1 MAQVPKFETGGKSP
15 SNIEEY
21 NKKKQELQDLYNK
34 KEQETKTITI
44 NGKKYD
50 IKEAKE
56 KLQNWVSSDDSRS
69 LKNSYRRRGSGVD
82 ASYNRFLDAL
92 NKGDIQEINSTPS
105 GFDIKY
111 NNSEGFNLGDKYSSD
126 YLAKAID
133 NNFLN
138 LTEYSNT
145 LQEPD
150 KIDVSWNPRE
160 LINSVWGGKIN
171 QEVYNRK
178 TTSERIDDVIRALE
192 SNRGRFYEYLSSEDK
207 TPFKGYENLPFKSIQ
222 EYDQFIED
230 LSQGRDGNPNSEFD
244 WEEQKNNQR
253 FGDYIWKYIFGS
265 SDRGT
270 STTQESSKSPDEIK
284 KEEDEIRK
292 VNNLPENAP
301 LKYNFNGKNI
311 VVTKEGLRE
320 IDPSGNLIGLRGH
333 FPFESNPATYM
344 LKSGWY
350 DTDYIPYEKIKD
362 YVGSNV
368 KYLNDIYNPEV
379 YSWRKNAENIK
390 YKKDWDKEQSYNAYY
405 KLAKLLNLPEGE
417 EYGIDYFNPYIGDNQ
432 AVEDYEFIGIN
443 NPQNVESYLSS
454 GRPYKSTGIYA
465 INKKTGDII
474 PGEFKYN
481 QGYLQFS
488 PTSNYPGISSINL
501 NKLNVNPVEG
511 RDLTLGSKFL
521 ADLYSKYGLYDNEIK
536 PFLGL
541 KYAPMSNYAG
551 TGYIPSGVGMYQE
564 GGILRNSISS
574 DLQDKQSASMS
585 DVFSGESLS
594 AADKADLTALAL
606 DVAGLAST
614 AAFGVG
620 NAVGAATGL
629 GSTISTAIAD
639 YKRDD
644 DWSWSD
650 TGNLILNLGMDAAT
664 LIPGLGT
671 VAKGAKVTKAIK
683 TAAPILRKAF
693 TALGLGTSLTALGK
707 VMSGEELTINDW
719 RLLANGLNAVTGI
732 GRNVAGKKLYTQKA
746 GAGELSKPLE
756 VNVNGKTKE
765 ISFKNNEVEGFN
777 KMSTEDK
784 LTTVKTK
791 LKSQYTDLTDE
802 DLSNI
807 KIPKGKWYNPFTRGV
822 GKVKETKVAGR
833 ELTPETL
840 DKIKNNK
847 LSSFQKGLVAEQA
860 YYRRGNI
867 QKQLEDNNIYLG
879 QISGAPTV
887 VYHGPLTE
895 KVPGKL
901 TNVRAPR
908 SEILEEKEKLI
919 HRVVNPTK
927 GANDATLNSTLLE
940 SMQSTPFGTTRSLV
954 EPSGKATRVTKSDI
968 RKADAKKFRESDEGK
983 AIIAANKQKLED
995 VRRRKQLAYLKGQ
1008 ETKRRNELGYKEENK
1023 NLSKIV
1029 TNSGGKINNQ
1039 NNKKISELLRISE
1052 LRRKRDIEEAK
1063 RLNELGY
1070 RKEAEHLSKIVSGIN
1085 KPIDNINKKK
1095 LTNLK
1100 IRNTYARL
1108 RDQYEFGSDKWIE
1121 YQNMI
1126 ALLPRY
1132 KNGGNLDY
1140 YSVRNK
1146 LLKERD
1152 KYELGSKEWIEANK
1166 KVKEFKNGGVI
1177 KYQDGGVTPTNILE
1191 EVVVTRKSPS
1201 RIRRID
1207 SEVLN
1212 NNTFDFNLKP
1222 MNKPSLNTP
1231 ITKSSTGSNIES
1243 QNYLPTKSSLGSIP
1257 LTTISSLAS
1266 AIQKTAANNKI
1277 YKTLKKDLRPSLI
1290 NLPTDLNY
1298 SIQGNEGVRQAYYKQ
1313 AANLEGLTR
1322 TPLTSDAD
1330 RQLAYNL
1337 EVAKNAAEARLQ
1349 GDLANEQAIQQSR
1362 EKAFQ
1367 VNANNLIRREEAAN
1381 RNRLA
1386 TTEYLN
1392 TLANLK
1398 AQKIGQNANIW
1409 DTFLHDVTEQTKQ
1422 YINTNNARKVNEQLL
1437 DSQYKNARLST
1448 EDSITASDL
1457 QRRLDALYQKEE
1469 YKKDPTKLFLDPEY
1483 KNIINAQKELQL
1495 KGLKRSID
1503 LQKLGL
1509 SGQYPKVFRFGGI
1522 IKK

>member
-21 NKKKQELQDLYNK
+21 NKRKQELQDLYNK

-145 LQEPD
+145 LQEPN

-178 TTSERIDDVIRALE
+178 NTSERIDDVIRALE
-192 SNRGRFYEYLSSEDK
+192 NNRGRFYEYLSSEDK

-230 LSQGRDGNPNSEFD
+230 LSQGRNGDPNSEFD

-253 FGDYIWKYIFGS
+253 FGDYIWKYIFGDSNQQNS
-265 SDRGT
+265 STQG
-270 STTQESSKSPDEIK
+270 STKSEEQIK

-292 VNNLPENAP
+292 TNKLPEGAP
-301 LKYNFNGKNI
+301 LSYNFNGKNI

-320 IDPSGNLIGLRGH
+320 IDSSGNLVGLRGY

-405 KLAKLLNLPEGE
+405 KLAKLLNLPEGG

-432 AVEDYEFIGIN
+432 AVEDYEFVGIN

-501 NKLNVNPVEG
+501 NKLNINPVEG

-521 ADLYSKYGLYDNEIK
+521 ANLYSKYFNINSQYLGANEAK
-536 PFLGL
+536 GETT
-541 KYAPMSNYAG
+541 AG
-551 TGYIPSGVGMYQE
+551 GIPIRYQE

-671 VAKGAKVTKAIK
+671 MAKGAKVTKAIK
-683 TAAPILRKAF
+683 TAAPILRKTF

-732 GRNVAGKKLYTQKA
+732 SRNVAGKKLYTQKA

-879 QISGAPTV
+879 QTLGAPTV
-887 VYHGPLTE
+887 VYHGKLTE
-895 KVPGKL
+895 KAPGKINL
-901 TNVRAPR
+901 RAPR
-908 SEILEEKEKLI
+908 SEILEQKEQLI
-919 HRVVNPTK
+919 HNVVNPTK
-927 GANDATLNSTLLE
+927 GPTDAELNSSILE
-940 SMQSTPFGTTRSLV
+940 QMQSTPFGTTRPLT
-954 EPSGKATRVTKSDI
+954 EPSGKASRMTKSDV
-968 RKADAKKFRESDEGK
+968 RKTQAKLWRESEEGK
-983 AIIAANKQKLED
+983 ATLAKNKQKLENEK
-995 VRRRKQLAYLKGQ
+995 RRRQLAYLKGQ

-1023 NLSKIV
+1023 NLSRIV
-1029 TNSGGKINNQ
+1029 TTPNESVSNQ
-1039 NNKKISELLRISE
+1039 NDERILNLLSKAE
-1052 LRRKRDIEEAK
+1052 EDAVLRKRINAQEYQA
-1063 RLNELGY
+1063 
-1070 RKEAEHLSKIVSGIN
+1070 ASKHSS
-1085 KPIDNINKKK
+1085 KKK
-1095 LTNLK
+1095 TVSK
-1100 IRNTYARL
+1100 KKSKDVGDRL
-1108 RDQYEFGSDKWIE
+1108 PKKHKD
-1121 YQNMI
+1121 
-1126 ALLPRY
+1126 
-1132 KNGGNLDY
+1132 GGTLDY
-1140 YSVRNK
+1140 FFIRNK

-1166 KVKEFKNGGVI
+1166 NVKEFKNGGVI

-1322 TPLTSDAD
+1322 TLLTSDAD

-1367 VNANNLIRREEAAN
+1367 VNANNLMRREEAAN

>member
-21 NKKKQELQDLYNK
+21 NKRKQKLQDLYNK

-56 KLQNWVSSDDSRS
+56 KLQNWVSSDDSRN

-92 NKGDIQEINSTPS
+92 SKGDIQEINSTPS

-178 TTSERIDDVIRALE
+178 NTSERIDDVIRALE
-192 SNRGRFYEYLSSEDK
+192 NNRRRFYEYLSSEDK

-230 LSQGRDGNPNSEFD
+230 LSQGRNGDPNSEFD

-253 FGDYIWKYIFGS
+253 FGDYIWKYIFGDSNQQNS
-265 SDRGT
+265 STQG
-270 STTQESSKSPDEIK
+270 STKSEEQIK

-292 VNNLPENAP
+292 TNNLPENAP
-301 LKYNFNGKNI
+301 LSYNFNGKNI

-320 IDPSGNLIGLRGH
+320 KDSSGNLVGLRGY

-481 QGYLQFS
+481 QGYLQFN

-644 DWSWSD
+644 DWSWRD

-732 GRNVAGKKLYTQKA
+732 SRNVAGKKLYTQKA

-765 ISFKNNEVEGFN
+765 VLFKNNEVEGFN

-879 QISGAPTV
+879 QTLGAPTV
-887 VYHGPLTE
+887 VYHGKLTE
-895 KVPGKL
+895 KAPGKINL
-901 TNVRAPR
+901 RAPR
-908 SEILEEKEKLI
+908 SEILEQKEQLI
-919 HRVVNPTK
+919 HNVVNPTK
-927 GANDATLNSTLLE
+927 GPTDAELNSSILE
-940 SMQSTPFGTTRSLV
+940 QMQFTPFGTTRPLT
-954 EPSGKATRVTKSDI
+954 EPSGRASRMTKSDVK
-968 RKADAKKFRESDEGK
+968 KARDKIYIYSNEGK
-983 AIIAANKQKLED
+983 AEIAKNKQKLEEAKK
-995 VRRRKQLAYLKGQ
+995 RRQLAYLKGQ

-1023 NLSKIV
+1023 NLSRIV
-1029 TNSGGKINNQ
+1029 TTPNESVSNQ
-1039 NNKKISELLRISE
+1039 NDERILNLLIKAE
-1052 LRRKRDIEEAK
+1052 EDAALRKRINAQEYQA
-1063 RLNELGY
+1063 
-1070 RKEAEHLSKIVSGIN
+1070 ASKHSS
-1085 KPIDNINKKK
+1085 KKK
-1095 LTNLK
+1095 TVSK
-1100 IRNTYARL
+1100 KKSKDVGDRL
-1108 RDQYEFGSDKWIE
+1108 PKKHKD
-1121 YQNMI
+1121 
-1126 ALLPRY
+1126 
-1132 KNGGNLDY
+1132 GGTLDY
-1140 YSVRNK
+1140 FFIRNK

-1212 NNTFDFNLKP
+1212 NNTFDFNLKS
-1222 MNKPSLNTP
+1222 MNTPSLNTP
-1231 ITKSSTGSNIES
+1231 ITKSSTGSNVES

-1277 YKTLKKDLRPSLI
+1277 YKTLRKNLRPSLI

-1367 VNANNLIRREEAAN
+1367 VNANNLMRREEAAN

-1422 YINTNNARKVNEQLL
+1422 YINTNNARKVNEKLL

>member
-145 LQEPD
+145 LQEPN

-178 TTSERIDDVIRALE
+178 NTSERIDDVIRALE
-192 SNRGRFYEYLSSEDK
+192 NNRGRFYEYLSSEDK

-230 LSQGRDGNPNSEFD
+230 LSQGRNGDPNSEFD

-253 FGDYIWKYIFGS
+253 FGDYIWKYIFGDSNQQNS
-265 SDRGT
+265 STQG
-270 STTQESSKSPDEIK
+270 STKSEEQIK

-292 VNNLPENAP
+292 VNNLPENSP
-301 LKYNFNGKNI
+301 LSYNFNGKNI

-320 IDPSGNLIGLRGH
+320 IDSSGNLVGLRGY

-443 NPQNVESYLSS
+443 NPQNVESYLNT
-454 GRPYKSTGIYA
+454 GRPYKSKSIYA

-501 NKLNVNPVEG
+501 NKLNINPVEG

-521 ADLYSKYGLYDNEIK
+521 ANLYSKYFNINSQYLGANEAK
-536 PFLGL
+536 GETT
-541 KYAPMSNYAG
+541 AG
-551 TGYIPSGVGMYQE
+551 GIPIRYQE

-879 QISGAPTV
+879 QTLGAPTV
-887 VYHGPLTE
+887 VYHGKLTE
-895 KVPGKL
+895 KAPGKINL
-901 TNVRAPR
+901 RAPR
-908 SEILEEKEKLI
+908 SEILEQKEQLI
-919 HRVVNPTK
+919 HNVVNPTK
-927 GANDATLNSTLLE
+927 GPTDAELNSSILE
-940 SMQSTPFGTTRSLV
+940 QMQFTPFGTTRPLT
-954 EPSGKATRVTKSDI
+954 EPSGKASRVTKSDV
-968 RKADAKKFRESDEGK
+968 RKTQAKLWRESEEGK
-983 AIIAANKQKLED
+983 ATLAKNKQKLENEK
-995 VRRRKQLAYLKGQ
+995 RRRQLAYLKGQ

-1023 NLSKIV
+1023 NLSRIV
-1029 TNSGGKINNQ
+1029 TTPNESVSNQ
-1039 NNKKISELLRISE
+1039 NDERILNLLSKAE
-1052 LRRKRDIEEAK
+1052 EDAVLRKRINAQEYQA
-1063 RLNELGY
+1063 
-1070 RKEAEHLSKIVSGIN
+1070 ASKHSS
-1085 KPIDNINKKK
+1085 KKK
-1095 LTNLK
+1095 TVSK
-1100 IRNTYARL
+1100 KKSKDVGDRL
-1108 RDQYEFGSDKWIE
+1108 PKKHKD
-1121 YQNMI
+1121 
-1126 ALLPRY
+1126 
-1132 KNGGNLDY
+1132 GGTLDY
-1140 YSVRNK
+1140 FFIRNK

-1166 KVKEFKNGGVI
+1166 NVKEFKNGGVI

-1222 MNKPSLNTP
+1222 MNTSSLNTP

>member
-56 KLQNWVSSDDSRS
+56 KLQNWVSSDDSRN

-92 NKGDIQEINSTPS
+92 SKGDIQEINSTPS

-145 LQEPD
+145 LQEPN

-178 TTSERIDDVIRALE
+178 NTSERIDDVIRALE
-192 SNRGRFYEYLSSEDK
+192 NNRGRFYEYLSLEDK

-230 LSQGRDGNPNSEFD
+230 LSQGRNGDPNSEFD

-253 FGDYIWKYIFGS
+253 FGDYIWKYIFGDSNQQNS
-265 SDRGT
+265 S
-270 STTQESSKSPDEIK
+270 TQESTKSEEQIK

-292 VNNLPENAP
+292 TNNLPEGAP
-301 LKYNFNGKNI
+301 LSYNFNGKNI

-320 IDPSGNLIGLRGH
+320 IDSSGNLVGLRGY

-443 NPQNVESYLSS
+443 NPQNVESYLNT
-454 GRPYKSTGIYA
+454 GRPYKSKSIYA

-521 ADLYSKYGLYDNEIK
+521 ADLYSKYFNINSQYLGANEAK
-536 PFLGL
+536 GETT
-541 KYAPMSNYAG
+541 AG
-551 TGYIPSGVGMYQE
+551 GIPIRYQE

-671 VAKGAKVTKAIK
+671 MAKGAKVTKAIK

-719 RLLANGLNAVTGI
+719 RLLANGLNAVTGM

-879 QISGAPTV
+879 QTLGAPTV
-887 VYHGPLTE
+887 VYHGKLTE
-895 KVPGKL
+895 KAPGKINL
-901 TNVRAPR
+901 RAPR
-908 SEILEEKEKLI
+908 SEILEQKEQLI
-919 HRVVNPTK
+919 HNVVNPTK
-927 GANDATLNSTLLE
+927 GPTDAELNSSILE
-940 SMQSTPFGTTRSLV
+940 QMQFTPFGTTRPLT
-954 EPSGKATRVTKSDI
+954 EPSGKASRVTKSDV
-968 RKADAKKFRESDEGK
+968 RKTQAKLWRESEEGK
-983 AIIAANKQKLED
+983 ATLAKNKQKLENEK
-995 VRRRKQLAYLKGQ
+995 RRKQLAYLKGQ

-1023 NLSKIV
+1023 NLSRIV
-1029 TNSGGKINNQ
+1029 TTPNESVSNQ
-1039 NNKKISELLRISE
+1039 NDERILNLLIKAE
-1052 LRRKRDIEEAK
+1052 EDAVLRKRINAQEYQA
-1063 RLNELGY
+1063 
-1070 RKEAEHLSKIVSGIN
+1070 ASKHSS
-1085 KPIDNINKKK
+1085 KKK
-1095 LTNLK
+1095 TVSK
-1100 IRNTYARL
+1100 KKSKDVGDRL
-1108 RDQYEFGSDKWIE
+1108 PKKHKD
-1121 YQNMI
+1121 
-1126 ALLPRY
+1126 
-1132 KNGGNLDY
+1132 GGTLDY
-1140 YSVRNK
+1140 FFIRNK

-1166 KVKEFKNGGVI
+1166 NVKEFKNGGVI

-1367 VNANNLIRREEAAN
+1367 VNANNLMRREEAAN

>member
-92 NKGDIQEINSTPS
+92 SKGDIQEINSTPS

-145 LQEPD
+145 LQEPN

-253 FGDYIWKYIFGS
+253 FGNYIWKYIFGS

-320 IDPSGNLIGLRGH
+320 IDPSDNLIGLRGH

-443 NPQNVESYLSS
+443 NPQNVESYLNT
-454 GRPYKSTGIYA
+454 GRPYKSKSIYA

-521 ADLYSKYGLYDNEIK
+521 ADLYSKYFNINSQYLGANEAK
-536 PFLGL
+536 GETT
-541 KYAPMSNYAG
+541 AG
-551 TGYIPSGVGMYQE
+551 GIPIRYQE

-671 VAKGAKVTKAIK
+671 MAKGAKVTKAIK

-879 QISGAPTV
+879 QTLGAPTV
-887 VYHGPLTE
+887 VYHGKLTE
-895 KVPGKL
+895 KAPGKINL
-901 TNVRAPR
+901 RAPR
-908 SEILEEKEKLI
+908 SEILEQKEQLI
-919 HRVVNPTK
+919 HNVVNPTK
-927 GANDATLNSTLLE
+927 GPTDAELNSSILE
-940 SMQSTPFGTTRSLV
+940 QMQFTPFGTTRPLT
-954 EPSGKATRVTKSDI
+954 EPSGKASRVTKSDV
-968 RKADAKKFRESDEGK
+968 RKTQAKLWRESEEGK
-983 AIIAANKQKLED
+983 ATLAKNKQKLENEK
-995 VRRRKQLAYLKGQ
+995 RRRQLAYLKGQ

-1023 NLSKIV
+1023 NLSRIV
-1029 TNSGGKINNQ
+1029 TTPNESVSNQ
-1039 NNKKISELLRISE
+1039 NDERILNLLIKAE
-1052 LRRKRDIEEAK
+1052 EDAVLRKRINAQEYQA
-1063 RLNELGY
+1063 
-1070 RKEAEHLSKIVSGIN
+1070 ASKHSS
-1085 KPIDNINKKK
+1085 KKK
-1095 LTNLK
+1095 TVSK
-1100 IRNTYARL
+1100 KKSKDVGDRL
-1108 RDQYEFGSDKWIE
+1108 PKKHKD
-1121 YQNMI
+1121 
-1126 ALLPRY
+1126 
-1132 KNGGNLDY
+1132 GGTLDY
-1140 YSVRNK
+1140 FFIRNK

-1166 KVKEFKNGGVI
+1166 NVKEFKNEGVI

-1222 MNKPSLNTP
+1222 MNTSSLNTP

>member
-34 KEQETKTITI
+34 KEQETKTIII
-44 NGKKYD
+44 NGRKYD
-50 IKEAKE
+50 IKEAKD
-56 KLQNWVSSDDSRS
+56 KLQNWVSSEDSRS
-69 LKNSYRRRGSGVD
+69 LKNSYKRRGSGVD
-82 ASYNRFLDAL
+82 ASYNRFLNAL
-92 NKGDIQEINSTPS
+92 SEGKIQEINSTPS
-105 GFDIKY
+105 GFDVKY
-111 NNSEGFNLGDKYSSD
+111 TNSEGFNLGDKYSSD

-265 SDRGT
+265 SDQGT

-432 AVEDYEFIGIN
+432 AAEDYEFVGIN
-443 NPQNVESYLSS
+443 NPQNVESYLNT
-454 GRPYKSTGIYA
+454 GRPYKSKSIYA

-521 ADLYSKYGLYDNEIK
+521 ANLYSKYFNINSQYLGANEAK
-536 PFLGL
+536 GETT
-541 KYAPMSNYAG
+541 AG
-551 TGYIPSGVGMYQE
+551 GIPIRYQE

-614 AAFGVG
+614 VAFGVG

-671 VAKGAKVTKAIK
+671 MAKGAKVTKAIK

-707 VMSGEELTINDW
+707 VMSGEDLTINDW

-879 QISGAPTV
+879 QTLGAPTV
-887 VYHGPLTE
+887 VYHGKLTE
-895 KVPGKL
+895 KAPGKINL
-901 TNVRAPR
+901 RAPR
-908 SEILEEKEKLI
+908 SEILEQKEQLI
-919 HRVVNPTK
+919 HNVVNPTK
-927 GANDATLNSTLLE
+927 GPTDAELNSSILE
-940 SMQSTPFGTTRSLV
+940 QMQFTPFGTTRPLT
-954 EPSGKATRVTKSDI
+954 EPSGKASRVTKSDV
-968 RKADAKKFRESDEGK
+968 RKTQAKLWRESEEGK
-983 AIIAANKQKLED
+983 ATLAKNKQKLENEK
-995 VRRRKQLAYLKGQ
+995 RRRQLAYLKGQ

-1023 NLSKIV
+1023 NLSRIV
-1029 TNSGGKINNQ
+1029 TTPNESVSNQ
-1039 NNKKISELLRISE
+1039 NDERILNLLSKAE
-1052 LRRKRDIEEAK
+1052 EDAVLRKRINAQEYQA
-1063 RLNELGY
+1063 
-1070 RKEAEHLSKIVSGIN
+1070 ASKHSS
-1085 KPIDNINKKK
+1085 KKK
-1095 LTNLK
+1095 TVSK
-1100 IRNTYARL
+1100 KKSKDVGDRL
-1108 RDQYEFGSDKWIE
+1108 PKKHKD
-1121 YQNMI
+1121 
-1126 ALLPRY
+1126 
-1132 KNGGNLDY
+1132 GGTLDY
-1140 YSVRNK
+1140 FFIRNK

-1166 KVKEFKNGGVI
+1166 NVKEFKNGGVI

-1212 NNTFDFNLKP
+1212 NNTLDFNLKP
-1222 MNKPSLNTP
+1222 MNTSSLNTP

-1509 SGQYPKVFRFGGI
+1509 SGQYPKIFRFGGI

>member
-56 KLQNWVSSDDSRS
+56 KLQNWVSSDDSRN
-69 LKNSYRRRGSGVD
+69 LKNSYRRRGFGVD

-92 NKGDIQEINSTPS
+92 SKGDIQEINSTPS

-145 LQEPD
+145 LQEPN

-178 TTSERIDDVIRALE
+178 NTSERIDDVIRALE
-192 SNRGRFYEYLSSEDK
+192 NNRGRFYEYLSSEDK

-230 LSQGRDGNPNSEFD
+230 LSQGRNGDPNSEFD

-253 FGDYIWKYIFGS
+253 FGDYIWKYIFGDSNQQNS
-265 SDRGT
+265 STQG
-270 STTQESSKSPDEIK
+270 STKSEEQIK

-292 VNNLPENAP
+292 TNNLPEGAP
-301 LKYNFNGKNI
+301 LSYNFNGKNI

-320 IDPSGNLIGLRGH
+320 KDSSGNLVGLRGY

-521 ADLYSKYGLYDNEIK
+521 ADLYSKYSLYDNEIK

-564 GGILRNSISS
+564 GGVLRNSISS
-574 DLQDKQSASMS
+574 NLQDKQSASMS

-671 VAKGAKVTKAIK
+671 MAKGAKVTKAIK

-765 ISFKNNEVEGFN
+765 VLFKNNEVEGFN

-879 QISGAPTV
+879 QTLGAPTV
-887 VYHGPLTE
+887 VYHGKLTE
-895 KVPGKL
+895 KAPGKINL
-901 TNVRAPR
+901 RAPR
-908 SEILEEKEKLI
+908 SEILEQKEQLI
-919 HRVVNPTK
+919 HNVVNPTK
-927 GANDATLNSTLLE
+927 GPTDAELNSSILE
-940 SMQSTPFGTTRSLV
+940 QMQFTPFGTTHPLT
-954 EPSGKATRVTKSDI
+954 EPSGKASRITKSDV
-968 RKADAKKFRESDEGK
+968 RKTQAKLWRESEEGK
-983 AIIAANKQKLED
+983 AILAKNKQKLENEK
-995 VRRRKQLAYLKGQ
+995 RRRQLAYLKGQ

-1023 NLSKIV
+1023 NLSRIV
-1029 TNSGGKINNQ
+1029 TTPNESVSNQ
-1039 NNKKISELLRISE
+1039 NDERILNLLIKAE
-1052 LRRKRDIEEAK
+1052 EDAVLRKRINAQEYQA
-1063 RLNELGY
+1063 
-1070 RKEAEHLSKIVSGIN
+1070 ASKHSS
-1085 KPIDNINKKK
+1085 KKK
-1095 LTNLK
+1095 TVSK
-1100 IRNTYARL
+1100 KKSKDVGDRL
-1108 RDQYEFGSDKWIE
+1108 PKKHKD
-1121 YQNMI
+1121 
-1126 ALLPRY
+1126 
-1132 KNGGNLDY
+1132 GGTLDY
-1140 YSVRNK
+1140 FFIRNK

-1191 EVVVTRKSPS
+1191 EVIVTGKSPS

-1212 NNTFDFNLKP
+1212 NNTLDFNLKP
-1222 MNKPSLNTP
+1222 MNTSSLNTP

>member
-21 NKKKQELQDLYNK
+21 NKRKQKLQDLYNK

-56 KLQNWVSSDDSRS
+56 KLQNWVSSDDSRN

-92 NKGDIQEINSTPS
+92 SKGDIQEINSTPS

-178 TTSERIDDVIRALE
+178 NTSERIDDVIRALE
-192 SNRGRFYEYLSSEDK
+192 NNRRRFYEYLSSEDK

-230 LSQGRDGNPNSEFD
+230 LSQGRNGDPNSEFD

-253 FGDYIWKYIFGS
+253 FGDYIWKYIFGDSNQQNS
-265 SDRGT
+265 STQG
-270 STTQESSKSPDEIK
+270 STKSEEQIK

-292 VNNLPENAP
+292 TNNLPENAP
-301 LKYNFNGKNI
+301 LSYNFNGKNI

-320 IDPSGNLIGLRGH
+320 KDSSGNLVGLRGY

-368 KYLNDIYNPEV
+368 KYLNDVYNPEV

-443 NPQNVESYLSS
+443 NPQNVESYLNT
-454 GRPYKSTGIYA
+454 GRPYKSKSIYA

-671 VAKGAKVTKAIK
+671 IAKGAKVTKAIK

-732 GRNVAGKKLYTQKA
+732 SRNIAGKKLYTQKA

-765 ISFKNNEVEGFN
+765 VLFKNNEVEGFN

-879 QISGAPTV
+879 QISGTPTV
-887 VYHGPLTE
+887 VYHGKLTE
-895 KVPGKL
+895 KAPGKINL
-901 TNVRAPR
+901 RAPR
-908 SEILEEKEKLI
+908 SEILEQKEQLI
-919 HRVVNPTK
+919 HNVVNPTK
-927 GANDATLNSTLLE
+927 GPTDAELNSSILE
-940 SMQSTPFGTTRSLV
+940 QMQFTPFGTTRRLA
-954 EPSGKATRVTKSDI
+954 EPSGRASRMTKSDVK
-968 RKADAKKFRESDEGK
+968 KARDKIYIYSNEGK
-983 AIIAANKQKLED
+983 AEIAKNKQKLEEAKK
-995 VRRRKQLAYLKGQ
+995 RRQLAYLKGQ

-1023 NLSKIV
+1023 NLSRIV
-1029 TNSGGKINNQ
+1029 TTPNESVSNQ
-1039 NNKKISELLRISE
+1039 NDERILNLLIKAE
-1052 LRRKRDIEEAK
+1052 EDAALRKRINAQEYQA
-1063 RLNELGY
+1063 
-1070 RKEAEHLSKIVSGIN
+1070 ASKHFS
-1085 KPIDNINKKK
+1085 KKK
-1095 LTNLK
+1095 TISK
-1100 IRNTYARL
+1100 KKSKDIGDRL
-1108 RDQYEFGSDKWIE
+1108 PKKHKD
-1121 YQNMI
+1121 
-1126 ALLPRY
+1126 
-1132 KNGGNLDY
+1132 GGTLDY
-1140 YSVRNK
+1140 FFIRNK

-1207 SEVLN
+1207 SGVLN

-1231 ITKSSTGSNIES
+1231 ITKSLTGSNIES

-1367 VNANNLIRREEAAN
+1367 VNANNLMRREEAAN

-1398 AQKIGQNANIW
+1398 AQKIGQNTNIW

>member
-56 KLQNWVSSDDSRS
+56 KLQNWVSSDDSRN

-92 NKGDIQEINSTPS
+92 SKGDIQEINSTPS

-178 TTSERIDDVIRALE
+178 NTSERIDDVIRALE
-192 SNRGRFYEYLSSEDK
+192 NNRGRFYEYLSSEDK

-230 LSQGRDGNPNSEFD
+230 LSQGRNGDPNSEFD

-253 FGDYIWKYIFGS
+253 FGDYIWKYIFGDSNQQNS
-265 SDRGT
+265 STQG
-270 STTQESSKSPDEIK
+270 STKSEEQIK

-292 VNNLPENAP
+292 TNNLPENAP
-301 LKYNFNGKNI
+301 LSYNFNGKNI

-320 IDPSGNLIGLRGH
+320 KDSSGNLVGLRGY

-443 NPQNVESYLSS
+443 NPQNVESYLNT
-454 GRPYKSTGIYA
+454 GRPYKSKSIYA

-564 GGILRNSISS
+564 GGVLRNSISS

-614 AAFGVG
+614 AALGVG

-671 VAKGAKVTKAIK
+671 IAKGAKVTKAIK

-732 GRNVAGKKLYTQKA
+732 SRNIAGKKLYTQKA

-765 ISFKNNEVEGFN
+765 VLFKNNEVEGFN

-887 VYHGPLTE
+887 VYHGNLTE
-895 KVPGKL
+895 KAPGKINL
-901 TNVRAPR
+901 RAPR
-908 SEILEEKEKLI
+908 SEILEQKEQLI
-919 HRVVNPTK
+919 HNVVNPTK
-927 GANDATLNSTLLE
+927 GPTDSELNSSILE
-940 SMQSTPFGTTRSLV
+940 QMQFTPFGTTRPLT
-954 EPSGKATRVTKSDI
+954 EPSGRASRMTKSDVK
-968 RKADAKKFRESDEGK
+968 KARDKIYIYSNEGK
-983 AIIAANKQKLED
+983 AEIAKNKQKLEEAKK
-995 VRRRKQLAYLKGQ
+995 RRQLAYLKGQ

-1023 NLSKIV
+1023 NLSRIV
-1029 TNSGGKINNQ
+1029 TTPNESVSNQ
-1039 NNKKISELLRISE
+1039 NDERILNLLIKAE
-1052 LRRKRDIEEAK
+1052 EDAALRKRINAQEYQA
-1063 RLNELGY
+1063 
-1070 RKEAEHLSKIVSGIN
+1070 ASKHSS
-1085 KPIDNINKKK
+1085 KKK
-1095 LTNLK
+1095 TVSK
-1100 IRNTYARL
+1100 KKSKDIGDRL
-1108 RDQYEFGSDKWIE
+1108 PKKHKD
-1121 YQNMI
+1121 
-1126 ALLPRY
+1126 
-1132 KNGGNLDY
+1132 GGTLDY
-1140 YSVRNK
+1140 FFIRNK

-1207 SEVLN
+1207 SGVLN

-1266 AIQKTAANNKI
+1266 AVQKTAANNKI
-1277 YKTLKKDLRPSLI
+1277 YKTLRKNLRPSLI

-1330 RQLAYNL
+1330 KQLAYNL

-1367 VNANNLIRREEAAN
+1367 VNANNLMRREEAAN
-1381 RNRLA
+1381 RNRLD

-1422 YINTNNARKVNEQLL
+1422 YINTNNAKKVNEQLL

>member
-92 NKGDIQEINSTPS
+92 SKGDIQEINSTPS

-145 LQEPD
+145 LQEPN

-178 TTSERIDDVIRALE
+178 NTSERIDDVIRALE
-192 SNRGRFYEYLSSEDK
+192 NNRGRFYEYLSSEDK

-265 SDRGT
+265 SDQGT

-443 NPQNVESYLSS
+443 NPQNVESYLNT
-454 GRPYKSTGIYA
+454 GRPYKSKSIYA

-521 ADLYSKYGLYDNEIK
+521 ADLYSKYFNINSQYLGANEAK
-536 PFLGL
+536 GETT
-541 KYAPMSNYAG
+541 AG
-551 TGYIPSGVGMYQE
+551 GIPIRYQE

-671 VAKGAKVTKAIK
+671 MAKGAKVTKAIK

-879 QISGAPTV
+879 QTLGAPTV
-887 VYHGPLTE
+887 VYHGKLTE
-895 KVPGKL
+895 KAPGKINL
-901 TNVRAPR
+901 RAPR
-908 SEILEEKEKLI
+908 SEILEQKEQLI
-919 HRVVNPTK
+919 HNIVNPTK
-927 GANDATLNSTLLE
+927 GPTDAELNSSILE
-940 SMQSTPFGTTRSLV
+940 QMQFTPFGTTRPLT
-954 EPSGKATRVTKSDI
+954 EPSGKASRMTKSDV
-968 RKADAKKFRESDEGK
+968 RKTQAKLWRESEEGK
-983 AIIAANKQKLED
+983 ATLAKNKQKLENEK
-995 VRRRKQLAYLKGQ
+995 RRRQLAYLKGQ

-1023 NLSKIV
+1023 NLSRIV
-1029 TNSGGKINNQ
+1029 TTPNESVSNQ
-1039 NNKKISELLRISE
+1039 NDERILNLLSKAE
-1052 LRRKRDIEEAK
+1052 EDAVLRKRINAQEYQA
-1063 RLNELGY
+1063 
-1070 RKEAEHLSKIVSGIN
+1070 ASKHSS
-1085 KPIDNINKKK
+1085 KKK
-1095 LTNLK
+1095 TVSK
-1100 IRNTYARL
+1100 KKSKDVRDRL
-1108 RDQYEFGSDKWIE
+1108 PKKHKD
-1121 YQNMI
+1121 
-1126 ALLPRY
+1126 
-1132 KNGGNLDY
+1132 GGTLDY
-1140 YSVRNK
+1140 FFIRNK

-1166 KVKEFKNGGVI
+1166 NVKEFKNGGVI

-1367 VNANNLIRREEAAN
+1367 VNANNLMRREEAAN

>member
-265 SDRGT
+265 SDQGT

-443 NPQNVESYLSS
+443 NPQNVESYLNT
-454 GRPYKSTGIYA
+454 GRPYKSKSIYA

-501 NKLNVNPVEG
+501 NKLNINPVEG

-521 ADLYSKYGLYDNEIK
+521 ADLYSKYFNINSQYLGANEAK
-536 PFLGL
+536 GETT
-541 KYAPMSNYAG
+541 AG
-551 TGYIPSGVGMYQE
+551 GIPIRYQE

-671 VAKGAKVTKAIK
+671 MAKGAKVTKAIK

-765 ISFKNNEVEGFN
+765 VLFKNNEVEGFN

-784 LTTVKTK
+784 LTTVRTK

-879 QISGAPTV
+879 QTLGAPTV
-887 VYHGPLTE
+887 VYHGKLTE
-895 KVPGKL
+895 KAPGKINL
-901 TNVRAPR
+901 RAPR
-908 SEILEEKEKLI
+908 SEILEQKEQLI
-919 HRVVNPTK
+919 HNVVNPTK
-927 GANDATLNSTLLE
+927 GPTDAELNSSLLE
-940 SMQSTPFGTTRSLV
+940 QMQFTPFGTTRPLT
-954 EPSGKATRVTKSDI
+954 EPSGKASRVTKSDV
-968 RKADAKKFRESDEGK
+968 RKTQAKLWRESEEGK
-983 AIIAANKQKLED
+983 ATLAKNKQKLENEK
-995 VRRRKQLAYLKGQ
+995 RRRQSAYLKGQ

-1023 NLSKIV
+1023 NLSRIV
-1029 TNSGGKINNQ
+1029 TTPNESVSNQ
-1039 NNKKISELLRISE
+1039 NDERILNLLIKAE
-1052 LRRKRDIEEAK
+1052 EDAVLRKRINAQEYQA
-1063 RLNELGY
+1063 
-1070 RKEAEHLSKIVSGIN
+1070 ASKHSS
-1085 KPIDNINKKK
+1085 KKK
-1095 LTNLK
+1095 TVSK
-1100 IRNTYARL
+1100 KKSKDVGDRL
-1108 RDQYEFGSDKWIE
+1108 PKKHKD
-1121 YQNMI
+1121 
-1126 ALLPRY
+1126 
-1132 KNGGNLDY
+1132 GGTLDY
-1140 YSVRNK
+1140 FFIRNK

-1166 KVKEFKNGGVI
+1166 NVKEFKNGGVI

-1207 SEVLN
+1207 SGVLN

-1509 SGQYPKVFRFGGI
+1509 SGQYPKIFRFGGI

>member
-21 NKKKQELQDLYNK
+21 NKRKQELQDLYNK

-92 NKGDIQEINSTPS
+92 SKGDIQEINSTPS

-145 LQEPD
+145 LQEPN

-178 TTSERIDDVIRALE
+178 NTSERIDDVIRALE
-192 SNRGRFYEYLSSEDK
+192 NNRGRFYEYLSSEDK

-230 LSQGRDGNPNSEFD
+230 LSQGRNGDPNSEFD

-253 FGDYIWKYIFGS
+253 FGDYIWKYIFGDSNQQNS
-265 SDRGT
+265 STQG
-270 STTQESSKSPDEIK
+270 STKSEEQIK

-292 VNNLPENAP
+292 VNNLPENSP
-301 LKYNFNGKNI
+301 LSYNFNGKNI

-320 IDPSGNLIGLRGH
+320 IDSSGNLVGLRGY

-432 AVEDYEFIGIN
+432 AAEDYEFVGIN
-443 NPQNVESYLSS
+443 NPQNVESYLNT
-454 GRPYKSTGIYA
+454 GRPYKSKSIYA

-541 KYAPMSNYAG
+541 KHAPMSNYAG

-564 GGILRNSISS
+564 GGVLRNSISS
-574 DLQDKQSASMS
+574 NLQDKQSASMS

-671 VAKGAKVTKAIK
+671 MAKGAKVIKAIK

-765 ISFKNNEVEGFN
+765 VLFKNNEVEGFN

-879 QISGAPTV
+879 QTLGAPTV
-887 VYHGPLTE
+887 VYHGKLTE
-895 KVPGKL
+895 KAPGKINL
-901 TNVRAPR
+901 RAPR
-908 SEILEEKEKLI
+908 SEILEQKEQLI
-919 HRVVNPTK
+919 HNVVNPTK
-927 GANDATLNSTLLE
+927 GPTDAELNSSILE
-940 SMQSTPFGTTRSLV
+940 QMQFTPFGTTHPLT
-954 EPSGKATRVTKSDI
+954 EPSGKASRITKSDV
-968 RKADAKKFRESDEGK
+968 RKTQAKLWRESEEGK
-983 AIIAANKQKLED
+983 AILAKNKQKLENEK
-995 VRRRKQLAYLKGQ
+995 RRRQLAYLKGQ

-1023 NLSKIV
+1023 NLSRIV
-1029 TNSGGKINNQ
+1029 TTPNESVSNQ
-1039 NNKKISELLRISE
+1039 NDERILNLLIKAE
-1052 LRRKRDIEEAK
+1052 EDAVLRKRINAQEYQA
-1063 RLNELGY
+1063 
-1070 RKEAEHLSKIVSGIN
+1070 ASKHSS
-1085 KPIDNINKKK
+1085 KKK
-1095 LTNLK
+1095 TVSK
-1100 IRNTYARL
+1100 KKSKDVGDRL
-1108 RDQYEFGSDKWIE
+1108 PKKHKD
-1121 YQNMI
+1121 
-1126 ALLPRY
+1126 
-1132 KNGGNLDY
+1132 GGTLDY
-1140 YSVRNK
+1140 FFIRNK

-1191 EVVVTRKSPS
+1191 EVIVTGKSPS

-1212 NNTFDFNLKP
+1212 NNTLDFNLKP
-1222 MNKPSLNTP
+1222 MNTSSLNTP

-1277 YKTLKKDLRPSLI
+1277 YKILKKDLRPSLI
-1290 NLPTDLNY
+1290 NLPADLNY

-1367 VNANNLIRREEAAN
+1367 VNANNLMRREEAAN

-1509 SGQYPKVFRFGGI
+1509 SGQYPKIFRFGGI

>member
-34 KEQETKTITI
+34 KEQETKTIII
-44 NGKKYD
+44 NGRKYD
-50 IKEAKE
+50 IKEAKD
-56 KLQNWVSSDDSRS
+56 KLQNWVSSEDSRS
-69 LKNSYRRRGSGVD
+69 LKNSYKRRGSGVD
-82 ASYNRFLDAL
+82 ASYNRFLNAL
-92 NKGDIQEINSTPS
+92 SEGKIQEINSTPS
-105 GFDIKY
+105 GFDVKY
-111 NNSEGFNLGDKYSSD
+111 TNSEGFNLGDKYSSD

-270 STTQESSKSPDEIK
+270 STPQESSKSPDEIK

-362 YVGSNV
+362 YVSSNV

-405 KLAKLLNLPEGE
+405 KLAKLLNLPERE

-432 AVEDYEFIGIN
+432 AAEDYEFVGIN
-443 NPQNVESYLSS
+443 NPQNVESYLNT
-454 GRPYKSTGIYA
+454 GRPYKSKSIYA

-501 NKLNVNPVEG
+501 NKLNINPVEG

-521 ADLYSKYGLYDNEIK
+521 TDLYSKYFNINSQYLGANEAKGETTAGGLSIR
-536 PFLGL
+536 
-541 KYAPMSNYAG
+541 
-551 TGYIPSGVGMYQE
+551 YQE
-564 GGILRNSISS
+564 GGVLRNSISS

-614 AAFGVG
+614 AALGVG
-620 NAVGAATGL
+620 NAVGAVTGL

-671 VAKGAKVTKAIK
+671 MAKGAKVTKAIK
-683 TAAPILRKAF
+683 AVAPILRKAF
-693 TALGLGTSLTALGK
+693 TVMGLGSSAAALGK
-707 VMSGEELTINDW
+707 VVSGEELTINDW

-765 ISFKNNEVEGFN
+765 VLFKNNEVEGFN

-784 LTTVKTK
+784 LTTVRTK
-791 LKSQYTDLTDE
+791 LESQYKDLTDE

-879 QISGAPTV
+879 QTLGAPTV
-887 VYHGPLTE
+887 VYHGKLTE
-895 KVPGKL
+895 KAPGKINL
-901 TNVRAPR
+901 RAPR
-908 SEILEEKEKLI
+908 SEILEQKEQLI
-919 HRVVNPTK
+919 HNVVNPTK
-927 GANDATLNSTLLE
+927 GPTDAELNSSILE
-940 SMQSTPFGTTRSLV
+940 QMQFTPFGTTRPLT
-954 EPSGKATRVTKSDI
+954 EPSGRASRMTKSDV
-968 RKADAKKFRESDEGK
+968 RKTQAKLWRESEEGK
-983 AIIAANKQKLED
+983 ATLAKNKQKLENEK
-995 VRRRKQLAYLKGQ
+995 RRKQLAYLKGQ

-1085 KPIDNINKKK
+1085 KPIDSINKKK

-1177 KYQDGGVTPTNILE
+1177 KYQDGGVTPTNISE
-1191 EVVVTRKSPS
+1191 DVVVTRKSPS

-1207 SEVLN
+1207 SGVLN

-1337 EVAKNAAEARLQ
+1337 EVVKNAAEARLQ

-1509 SGQYPKVFRFGGI
+1509 SGQYPKIFRFGGI

>member
-56 KLQNWVSSDDSRS
+56 KLQNWVSSDDSRN
-69 LKNSYRRRGSGVD
+69 LKNSYRRRGFGVD

-92 NKGDIQEINSTPS
+92 SKGDIQEINSTPS

-145 LQEPD
+145 LQEPN

-178 TTSERIDDVIRALE
+178 NTSERIDDVIRALE
-192 SNRGRFYEYLSSEDK
+192 NNRGRFYEYLSSEDK

-230 LSQGRDGNPNSEFD
+230 LSQGRNGDPNSEFD

-253 FGDYIWKYIFGS
+253 FGDYIWKYIFGDSNQQNS
-265 SDRGT
+265 STQG
-270 STTQESSKSPDEIK
+270 STKSEEQIK

-292 VNNLPENAP
+292 TNNLPEGAP
-301 LKYNFNGKNI
+301 LSYNFNGKNI

-320 IDPSGNLIGLRGH
+320 IDSSGNLVGLRGY

-501 NKLNVNPVEG
+501 NKLNINPVEG

-521 ADLYSKYGLYDNEIK
+521 ADLYSKYFNINSQ
-536 PFLGL
+536 FR
-541 KYAPMSNYAG
+541 
-551 TGYIPSGVGMYQE
+551 YQE

-671 VAKGAKVTKAIK
+671 MAKGAKVTKAIK

-879 QISGAPTV
+879 QTLGAPTV
-887 VYHGPLTE
+887 VYHGKLTE
-895 KVPGKL
+895 KAPGKINL
-901 TNVRAPR
+901 RAPR
-908 SEILEEKEKLI
+908 SEILEQKEQLI
-919 HRVVNPTK
+919 HNVVNPTK
-927 GANDATLNSTLLE
+927 GPTDAELNSSILE
-940 SMQSTPFGTTRSLV
+940 QMQFTPFGTTRPLT
-954 EPSGKATRVTKSDI
+954 EPSGKASRMTKSDV
-968 RKADAKKFRESDEGK
+968 RKTQAKLWRESEEGK
-983 AIIAANKQKLED
+983 ATLAKNKQKLENEK
-995 VRRRKQLAYLKGQ
+995 RRRQLAYLKGQ

-1023 NLSKIV
+1023 NLSRIV
-1029 TNSGGKINNQ
+1029 TTPNESVSNQ
-1039 NNKKISELLRISE
+1039 NDERILNLLSKAE
-1052 LRRKRDIEEAK
+1052 EDAVLRKRINAQEYQA
-1063 RLNELGY
+1063 
-1070 RKEAEHLSKIVSGIN
+1070 ASKHSS
-1085 KPIDNINKKK
+1085 KKK
-1095 LTNLK
+1095 TVSK
-1100 IRNTYARL
+1100 KKSKDVGDRL
-1108 RDQYEFGSDKWIE
+1108 PKKHKD
-1121 YQNMI
+1121 
-1126 ALLPRY
+1126 
-1132 KNGGNLDY
+1132 GGTLDY
-1140 YSVRNK
+1140 FFIRNK

-1166 KVKEFKNGGVI
+1166 NVKEFKNGGVI

>member
-21 NKKKQELQDLYNK
+21 NKRKQELQDLYNK

-69 LKNSYRRRGSGVD
+69 LKDSYRRRGSGVD

-92 NKGDIQEINSTPS
+92 SKGDIQEINSTPS

-145 LQEPD
+145 LQEPN

-178 TTSERIDDVIRALE
+178 NTSERIDDVIRALE
-192 SNRGRFYEYLSSEDK
+192 NNRGRFYEYLSSEDK

-230 LSQGRDGNPNSEFD
+230 LSQGRNGDPNSEFD

-253 FGDYIWKYIFGS
+253 FGDYIWKYIFGDSNQQNS
-265 SDRGT
+265 STQG
-270 STTQESSKSPDEIK
+270 STKSEEQIK

-292 VNNLPENAP
+292 TNNLPEGAP
-301 LKYNFNGKNI
+301 LSYNFNGKNI

-320 IDPSGNLIGLRGH
+320 IDSSGNLVGLRGY

-432 AVEDYEFIGIN
+432 AVEDYEFVGIN

-501 NKLNVNPVEG
+501 NKLNINPVEG

-521 ADLYSKYGLYDNEIK
+521 ADLYSKYFNINSQYLGANEAK
-536 PFLGL
+536 GETT
-541 KYAPMSNYAG
+541 AG
-551 TGYIPSGVGMYQE
+551 GIPIRYQE

-671 VAKGAKVTKAIK
+671 MAKGAKVTKAIK

-719 RLLANGLNAVTGI
+719 RLLAYGLNAVTGI

-746 GAGELSKPLE
+746 GAGELSKHLE

-765 ISFKNNEVEGFN
+765 VLFKNNEVEGFN

-784 LTTVKTK
+784 LTTVRTK
-791 LKSQYTDLTDE
+791 LESQYKDLTDE

-879 QISGAPTV
+879 QTLGAPTV
-887 VYHGPLTE
+887 VYHGKLTE
-895 KVPGKL
+895 KAPGKINL
-901 TNVRAPR
+901 RAPR
-908 SEILEEKEKLI
+908 SEILEQKEQLI
-919 HRVVNPTK
+919 HNVVNPTK
-927 GANDATLNSTLLE
+927 GPTDAELNSSILE
-940 SMQSTPFGTTRSLV
+940 QMQFTPFGTTRPLT
-954 EPSGKATRVTKSDI
+954 EPSGKASRMTKSDV
-968 RKADAKKFRESDEGK
+968 RKTQAKLWRESEEGK
-983 AIIAANKQKLED
+983 ATLAKNKQKLENEK
-995 VRRRKQLAYLKGQ
+995 RRKQLAYLKGQ

-1023 NLSKIV
+1023 NLSRIV
-1029 TNSGGKINNQ
+1029 TTPNESVSNQ
-1039 NNKKISELLRISE
+1039 SDERILNLLIKAE
-1052 LRRKRDIEEAK
+1052 EDAVLRKRINAQEYQA
-1063 RLNELGY
+1063 
-1070 RKEAEHLSKIVSGIN
+1070 ASKHSS
-1085 KPIDNINKKK
+1085 KKK
-1095 LTNLK
+1095 TVSK
-1100 IRNTYARL
+1100 KKSKDVGDRL
-1108 RDQYEFGSDKWIE
+1108 PKKHKD
-1121 YQNMI
+1121 
-1126 ALLPRY
+1126 
-1132 KNGGNLDY
+1132 GGTLDY
-1140 YSVRNK
+1140 FFIRNK

-1166 KVKEFKNGGVI
+1166 NVKEFKNGGVI

-1212 NNTFDFNLKP
+1212 NNAFDFNLKP
-1222 MNKPSLNTP
+1222 MNKSSLNTP

-1322 TPLTSDAD
+1322 TPITSDAD

>member
-92 NKGDIQEINSTPS
+92 SKGDIQEINSTPS

-145 LQEPD
+145 LQEPN

-192 SNRGRFYEYLSSEDK
+192 NNRGRFYEYLSSEDK

-230 LSQGRDGNPNSEFD
+230 LSQGRNGDPNSEFD

-253 FGDYIWKYIFGS
+253 FGDYIWKYIFGDSNQQNS
-265 SDRGT
+265 STQG
-270 STTQESSKSPDEIK
+270 STKSEEQIK

-292 VNNLPENAP
+292 TNNLPEGAP
-301 LKYNFNGKNI
+301 LSYNFNGKNI

-320 IDPSGNLIGLRGH
+320 KDSSGNLVGLRGY

-671 VAKGAKVTKAIK
+671 MAKGAKVTKAIK

-879 QISGAPTV
+879 QTLGAPTV
-887 VYHGPLTE
+887 VYHGKLTE
-895 KVPGKL
+895 KAPGKINL
-901 TNVRAPR
+901 RAPR
-908 SEILEEKEKLI
+908 SEILEQKEQLI
-919 HRVVNPTK
+919 HNVVNPTK
-927 GANDATLNSTLLE
+927 GPTDAELNSSILE
-940 SMQSTPFGTTRSLV
+940 QMQFTPFGTTRPLT
-954 EPSGKATRVTKSDI
+954 EPSGKASRVTKSNV
-968 RKADAKKFRESDEGK
+968 RKTQAKLWRESEEGK
-983 AIIAANKQKLED
+983 ATLAKNKQKLENEK
-995 VRRRKQLAYLKGQ
+995 RRKQLAYLKGQ

-1023 NLSKIV
+1023 NLSRIV
-1029 TNSGGKINNQ
+1029 TTPNESVSNQ
-1039 NNKKISELLRISE
+1039 NDERILNLLSKAE
-1052 LRRKRDIEEAK
+1052 EDAVLRKRINAQEYQA
-1063 RLNELGY
+1063 
-1070 RKEAEHLSKIVSGIN
+1070 ASKHSS
-1085 KPIDNINKKK
+1085 KKK
-1095 LTNLK
+1095 TVSK
-1100 IRNTYARL
+1100 KKSKDVGDRL
-1108 RDQYEFGSDKWIE
+1108 PKKHKD
-1121 YQNMI
+1121 
-1126 ALLPRY
+1126 
-1132 KNGGNLDY
+1132 GGTLDY
-1140 YSVRNK
+1140 FFIRNK

-1166 KVKEFKNGGVI
+1166 NVKEFKNGGVI
-1177 KYQDGGVTPTNILE
+1177 KYQDGGVTSTNILE

>member
-69 LKNSYRRRGSGVD
+69 LKNSYRRRGFGVD

-92 NKGDIQEINSTPS
+92 SKGDIQEINSTPS

-145 LQEPD
+145 LQEPN

-178 TTSERIDDVIRALE
+178 NTSERIDDVIRALE
-192 SNRGRFYEYLSSEDK
+192 NNRGRFYEYLSSEDK

-230 LSQGRDGNPNSEFD
+230 LSQGRNGDPNSEFD

-253 FGDYIWKYIFGS
+253 FGDYIWKYIFGDSNQQNS
-265 SDRGT
+265 STQG
-270 STTQESSKSPDEIK
+270 STKSEEQIK

-292 VNNLPENAP
+292 TNNLPEGAP
-301 LKYNFNGKNI
+301 LSYNFNGKNI

-320 IDPSGNLIGLRGH
+320 IDSSGNLVGLRGY

-432 AVEDYEFIGIN
+432 AVEDYEFVGIN

-501 NKLNVNPVEG
+501 NKLNINPVEG

-521 ADLYSKYGLYDNEIK
+521 ADLYSKYFNINSQYLGANEAK
-536 PFLGL
+536 GETT
-541 KYAPMSNYAG
+541 AG
-551 TGYIPSGVGMYQE
+551 GIPIRYQE

-671 VAKGAKVTKAIK
+671 MAKGAKVTKAIK

-940 SMQSTPFGTTRSLV
+940 SMQSTPFGTTRPLV

-995 VRRRKQLAYLKGQ
+995 ARRRKQLAYLKGQ

-1023 NLSKIV
+1023 NLSGIV
-1029 TNSGGKINNQ
+1029 TTPNESVSNQ
-1039 NNKKISELLRISE
+1039 NDERILNLLIKAE
-1052 LRRKRDIEEAK
+1052 EDAVLRKRINAQEYQA
-1063 RLNELGY
+1063 
-1070 RKEAEHLSKIVSGIN
+1070 ASKHSS
-1085 KPIDNINKKK
+1085 KKK
-1095 LTNLK
+1095 TVSK
-1100 IRNTYARL
+1100 KKSKDVGDRL
-1108 RDQYEFGSDKWIE
+1108 PKKHKD
-1121 YQNMI
+1121 
-1126 ALLPRY
+1126 
-1132 KNGGNLDY
+1132 GGTLDY
-1140 YSVRNK
+1140 FFIRNK

-1166 KVKEFKNGGVI
+1166 NVKEFKNGGVI

>member
-265 SDRGT
+265 SDQGT

-432 AVEDYEFIGIN
+432 AAEDYEFVGIN
-443 NPQNVESYLSS
+443 NPQNVESYLNT
-454 GRPYKSTGIYA
+454 GRPYKSKSIYA

-501 NKLNVNPVEG
+501 NKLNINPVEG

-521 ADLYSKYGLYDNEIK
+521 ADLYSKYFNINSQYLGANEAKGETTAGGLSIR
-536 PFLGL
+536 
-541 KYAPMSNYAG
+541 
-551 TGYIPSGVGMYQE
+551 YQE
-564 GGILRNSISS
+564 GGVLRNSISS

-614 AAFGVG
+614 AALGVG

-639 YKRDD
+639 YKRDN

-671 VAKGAKVTKAIK
+671 IAKGAKVTKAIK
-683 TAAPILRKAF
+683 AAAPILRKAF
-693 TALGLGTSLTALGK
+693 TVMGLGSSAAALGK
-707 VMSGEELTINDW
+707 VVSGEELTINDW

-746 GAGELSKPLE
+746 GAEELSKPLK
-756 VNVNGKTKE
+756 VTVNGKTE
-765 ISFKNNEVEGFN
+765 NVLFKNNEVEGFN
-777 KMSTEDK
+777 TMSAENKITA
-784 LTTVKTK
+784 VRTK
-791 LKSQYTDLTDE
+791 LKEQNKNLTDE
-802 DLSNI
+802 DLKDI
-807 KIPKGKWYNPFTRGV
+807 KLPTGKWYNPLTRGR
-822 GKVKETKVAGR
+822 GKVKETKVTGR

-847 LSSFQKGLVAEQA
+847 LSAFQKGLVAEQA

-867 QKQLEDNNIYLG
+867 QKQLENNNIYLG

-940 SMQSTPFGTTRSLV
+940 SMQSTPFGTTRPLV

-995 VRRRKQLAYLKGQ
+995 ARRRKQLAYLKGQ

-1052 LRRKRDIEEAK
+1052 LRRKGDIEEAK

-1177 KYQDGGVTPTNILE
+1177 KYQDGGVTPTNISE
-1191 EVVVTRKSPS
+1191 DVVVTRKSPS

-1207 SEVLN
+1207 SGVLN

-1398 AQKIGQNANIW
+1398 TQKIGQNANIW

-1509 SGQYPKVFRFGGI
+1509 SGQYPKIFRFGGI

>member
-15 SNIEEY
+15 SNTEEY

-34 KEQETKTITI
+34 KEQETKTIII
-44 NGKKYD
+44 NGRKYD
-50 IKEAKE
+50 IKEAKD
-56 KLQNWVSSDDSRS
+56 KLQNWVSSEDSRS
-69 LKNSYRRRGSGVD
+69 LKNSYKRRGSGVD
-82 ASYNRFLDAL
+82 ASYNRFLNAL
-92 NKGDIQEINSTPS
+92 SEGKIQEINNTPS
-105 GFDIKY
+105 GFDVKY
-111 NNSEGFNLGDKYSSD
+111 TNSEGFNLGDKYSSD

-333 FPFESNPATYM
+333 FLFESNPATYM

-362 YVGSNV
+362 YVSSNV
-368 KYLNDIYNPEV
+368 KYLNDIYNPKV
-379 YSWRKNAENIK
+379 YNWRKNAENIR
-390 YKKDWDKEQSYNAYY
+390 YKKDWDKGQSYNAYY

-417 EYGIDYFNPYIGDNQ
+417 EYGIDYFNPYIEDNQ
-432 AVEDYEFIGIN
+432 AAEDYEFVGIN
-443 NPQNVESYLSS
+443 NPQNVESYLNI
-454 GRPYKSTGIYA
+454 GRPYKSKSIYA

-501 NKLNVNPVEG
+501 NKLNVNPVKG

-521 ADLYSKYGLYDNEIK
+521 ADLYSKYFNINSRYLGANKAKRETTAGGLSI
-536 PFLGL
+536 
-541 KYAPMSNYAG
+541 S
-551 TGYIPSGVGMYQE
+551 YQE
-564 GGILRNSISS
+564 GGVLRNSISS

-606 DVAGLAST
+606 DVVGLAST
-614 AAFGVG
+614 AALGVG

-639 YKRDD
+639 YKRDN

-671 VAKGAKVTKAIK
+671 MAKGAKVTKAIK
-683 TAAPILRKAF
+683 AAAPILRKAF
-693 TALGLGTSLTALGK
+693 TVMGLGSSAVALGK
-707 VMSGEELTINDW
+707 VVSGEELTINDW

-746 GAGELSKPLE
+746 GAEELSKPLK
-756 VNVNGKTKE
+756 VTVNGKTE
-765 ISFKNNEVEGFN
+765 NVLFKNNEVEGFN

-784 LTTVKTK
+784 ITAVRTK
-791 LKSQYTDLTDE
+791 LKEQNKNLTDE
-802 DLSNI
+802 DLKDI
-807 KIPKGKWYNPFTRGV
+807 KLPTGKWYNPLTRGR
-822 GKVKETKVAGR
+822 GKVKETKVTGR

-847 LSSFQKGLVAEQA
+847 LSAFQKGLVAEQA

-867 QKQLEDNNIYLG
+867 QKQLENNNIYLG

-927 GANDATLNSTLLE
+927 GANDATLNSILLE
-940 SMQSTPFGTTRSLV
+940 SMQSTPFGTTRPLV
-954 EPSGKATRVTKSDI
+954 EPSGKATRITKSDK

-995 VRRRKQLAYLKGQ
+995 ARRRRQLAYLKGQ
-1008 ETKRRNELGYKEENK
+1008 ETKRHNELGYKEENK

-1039 NNKKISELLRISE
+1039 NNKKISELLQISE

-1108 RDQYEFGSDKWIE
+1108 RDRYEFGSDKWIE

-1177 KYQDGGVTPTNILE
+1177 KYQDGGVTPTNISE
-1191 EVVVTRKSPS
+1191 DVVVTRKSPS

-1207 SEVLN
+1207 SGVLN

-1330 RQLAYNL
+1330 IQLAYNL

-1381 RNRLA
+1381 KNRLA

-1509 SGQYPKVFRFGGI
+1509 SGQYPKIFRFGGI

>member
-21 NKKKQELQDLYNK
+21 NKRKQELQDLYNK

-145 LQEPD
+145 LQEPN

-178 TTSERIDDVIRALE
+178 NTSERIDDVIRALE
-192 SNRGRFYEYLSSEDK
+192 NNRGRFYEYLSSEDK

-230 LSQGRDGNPNSEFD
+230 LSQGRNGDPNSEFD

-253 FGDYIWKYIFGS
+253 FGDYIWKYIFGDSNQQNS
-265 SDRGT
+265 STQG
-270 STTQESSKSPDEIK
+270 STKSEEQIK

-292 VNNLPENAP
+292 TNNLPEGAP
-301 LKYNFNGKNI
+301 LSYNFNGKNI

-320 IDPSGNLIGLRGH
+320 IDSSGNLVGLRGY

-541 KYAPMSNYAG
+541 KYAPMSNYAD

-671 VAKGAKVTKAIK
+671 MAKGAKVTKAIK

-879 QISGAPTV
+879 QTLGAPTV
-887 VYHGPLTE
+887 VYHGKLTE
-895 KVPGKL
+895 KAPGKINL
-901 TNVRAPR
+901 RAPR
-908 SEILEEKEKLI
+908 SEILEQKEQLI
-919 HRVVNPTK
+919 HNVVNPTK
-927 GANDATLNSTLLE
+927 GPTDAELNSSILE
-940 SMQSTPFGTTRSLV
+940 QMQFTPFGTTRPLT
-954 EPSGKATRVTKSDI
+954 EPSGKASRVTKSDV
-968 RKADAKKFRESDEGK
+968 RKTQAKLWRESEEGK
-983 AIIAANKQKLED
+983 ATLAKNKQKLENEK
-995 VRRRKQLAYLKGQ
+995 RRKQLAYLKGQ

-1023 NLSKIV
+1023 NLSRIV
-1029 TNSGGKINNQ
+1029 TTPNESVSNQ
-1039 NNKKISELLRISE
+1039 NDERILNLLIKAE
-1052 LRRKRDIEEAK
+1052 EDAVLRKRINAQEYQA
-1063 RLNELGY
+1063 
-1070 RKEAEHLSKIVSGIN
+1070 ASKHSS
-1085 KPIDNINKKK
+1085 KKK
-1095 LTNLK
+1095 TVSK
-1100 IRNTYARL
+1100 KKSKDVGDRL
-1108 RDQYEFGSDKWIE
+1108 PKKHKD
-1121 YQNMI
+1121 
-1126 ALLPRY
+1126 
-1132 KNGGNLDY
+1132 GGTLDY
-1140 YSVRNK
+1140 FFIRNK

-1166 KVKEFKNGGVI
+1166 NVKEFKNGGVI

-1422 YINTNNARKVNEQLL
+1422 YINTNNARKVNEQFL

>member
-145 LQEPD
+145 LQEPN

-178 TTSERIDDVIRALE
+178 NTSERIDDVIRALE
-192 SNRGRFYEYLSSEDK
+192 NNRGRFYEYLSSEDK

-230 LSQGRDGNPNSEFD
+230 LSQGRNGDPNSEFD

-253 FGDYIWKYIFGS
+253 FGDYIWKYIFGDSNQQNS
-265 SDRGT
+265 STQG
-270 STTQESSKSPDEIK
+270 STKSEEQIK

-292 VNNLPENAP
+292 TNNLPEGAP
-301 LKYNFNGKNI
+301 LSYNFNGKNI

-320 IDPSGNLIGLRGH
+320 IDSSGNLVGLRGY

-443 NPQNVESYLSS
+443 NPQNVESYLNT
-454 GRPYKSTGIYA
+454 GRPYKSKSIYA

-521 ADLYSKYGLYDNEIK
+521 ADLYSKYFNINSQYLGANEAK
-536 PFLGL
+536 GETT
-541 KYAPMSNYAG
+541 AG
-551 TGYIPSGVGMYQE
+551 GIPIRYQE

-671 VAKGAKVTKAIK
+671 MAKGAKVTKAIK

-756 VNVNGKTKE
+756 VNINGKTKE

-879 QISGAPTV
+879 QTLGAPTV
-887 VYHGPLTE
+887 VYHGKLTE
-895 KVPGKL
+895 KAPGKINL
-901 TNVRAPR
+901 RAPR
-908 SEILEEKEKLI
+908 SEILEQKEQLI
-919 HRVVNPTK
+919 HNVVNPTK
-927 GANDATLNSTLLE
+927 GPTDAELNSSILE
-940 SMQSTPFGTTRSLV
+940 QMQFTPFGTTRPLT
-954 EPSGKATRVTKSDI
+954 EPSGKASRVTKSDV
-968 RKADAKKFRESDEGK
+968 RKTQAKLWRESEEGK
-983 AIIAANKQKLED
+983 ATLAKNKQKLENEK
-995 VRRRKQLAYLKGQ
+995 RRRQLAYLKGQ

-1023 NLSKIV
+1023 NLSRIV
-1029 TNSGGKINNQ
+1029 TTPNESVSNQ
-1039 NNKKISELLRISE
+1039 NDERILNLLIKAE
-1052 LRRKRDIEEAK
+1052 EDAVLRKRINAQEYQA
-1063 RLNELGY
+1063 
-1070 RKEAEHLSKIVSGIN
+1070 ASKHSS
-1085 KPIDNINKKK
+1085 KKK
-1095 LTNLK
+1095 TVSK
-1100 IRNTYARL
+1100 KKSKDVGDRL
-1108 RDQYEFGSDKWIE
+1108 PKKHKD
-1121 YQNMI
+1121 
-1126 ALLPRY
+1126 
-1132 KNGGNLDY
+1132 GGTLDY
-1140 YSVRNK
+1140 FFIRNK

-1166 KVKEFKNGGVI
+1166 NVKEFKNGGVI

-1222 MNKPSLNTP
+1222 MNTSSLNTP

-1448 EDSITASDL
+1448 EDSITASNL

-1469 YKKDPTKLFLDPEY
+1469 YKKDPTKLFLDLEY

>member
-34 KEQETKTITI
+34 KEQETKTIII
-44 NGKKYD
+44 NGRKYD
-50 IKEAKE
+50 IKEAKD
-56 KLQNWVSSDDSRS
+56 KLQNWVSSEDSRS
-69 LKNSYRRRGSGVD
+69 LKNSYKRRGSGVD
-82 ASYNRFLDAL
+82 ASYNRFLNAL
-92 NKGDIQEINSTPS
+92 SEGKIQEINSTPS
-105 GFDIKY
+105 GFDVKY
-111 NNSEGFNLGDKYSSD
+111 TNSEGFNLGDKYSSD

-443 NPQNVESYLSS
+443 NPQNVESYLNT
-454 GRPYKSTGIYA
+454 GRPYKSKSIYA

-521 ADLYSKYGLYDNEIK
+521 ANLYSKYFNINSQYLGANEAK
-536 PFLGL
+536 GETT
-541 KYAPMSNYAG
+541 AG
-551 TGYIPSGVGMYQE
+551 GIPIRYQE

-879 QISGAPTV
+879 QTLGAPTV
-887 VYHGPLTE
+887 VYHGKLTE
-895 KVPGKL
+895 KAPGKINL
-901 TNVRAPR
+901 RAPR
-908 SEILEEKEKLI
+908 SEILEQKEQLI
-919 HRVVNPTK
+919 HNVVNPTK
-927 GANDATLNSTLLE
+927 GPTDAELNSSILE
-940 SMQSTPFGTTRSLV
+940 QMQFTPFGTTRPLT
-954 EPSGKATRVTKSDI
+954 EPSGKASRMTKSDV
-968 RKADAKKFRESDEGK
+968 RKTQAKLWRESEEGK
-983 AIIAANKQKLED
+983 ATLAKNKQKLENEK
-995 VRRRKQLAYLKGQ
+995 RRRQLAYLKGQ

-1023 NLSKIV
+1023 NLSRIV
-1029 TNSGGKINNQ
+1029 TTPNESVSNQ
-1039 NNKKISELLRISE
+1039 NDERILNLLIKAE
-1052 LRRKRDIEEAK
+1052 EDAVLRKRINAQEYQA
-1063 RLNELGY
+1063 
-1070 RKEAEHLSKIVSGIN
+1070 ASKHFS
-1085 KPIDNINKKK
+1085 KKK
-1095 LTNLK
+1095 TVSK
-1100 IRNTYARL
+1100 KKSKDVGDRL
-1108 RDQYEFGSDKWIE
+1108 PKKHKD
-1121 YQNMI
+1121 
-1126 ALLPRY
+1126 
-1132 KNGGNLDY
+1132 GGTLDY
-1140 YSVRNK
+1140 FFIRNK

-1166 KVKEFKNGGVI
+1166 NVKEFKNGGVI

-1381 RNRLA
+1381 KNRLA

>member
-178 TTSERIDDVIRALE
+178 NTSERIDDVIRALE
-192 SNRGRFYEYLSSEDK
+192 NNRGRFYEYLSSEDK

-230 LSQGRDGNPNSEFD
+230 LSQGRNGDPNSEFD

-253 FGDYIWKYIFGS
+253 FGDYIWKYIFGDSNQQNS
-265 SDRGT
+265 STQG
-270 STTQESSKSPDEIK
+270 STKSEEQIK

-292 VNNLPENAP
+292 TNNLPEGAP
-301 LKYNFNGKNI
+301 LSYNFNGKNI

-320 IDPSGNLIGLRGH
+320 IDSSGNLVGLRGY

-443 NPQNVESYLSS
+443 NSQNVESYLNT
-454 GRPYKSTGIYA
+454 GRPYKSKSIYA

-521 ADLYSKYGLYDNEIK
+521 ADLYSKYFNINSQYLGANEAK
-536 PFLGL
+536 GETT
-541 KYAPMSNYAG
+541 AG
-551 TGYIPSGVGMYQE
+551 GIPIRYQE

-671 VAKGAKVTKAIK
+671 MAKGAKVTKAIK

-879 QISGAPTV
+879 QTLGAPTV
-887 VYHGPLTE
+887 VYHGKLTE
-895 KVPGKL
+895 KAPGKINL
-901 TNVRAPR
+901 RAPR
-908 SEILEEKEKLI
+908 SEILEQKEQLI
-919 HRVVNPTK
+919 HNVVNPTK
-927 GANDATLNSTLLE
+927 GPTDAELNSSILE
-940 SMQSTPFGTTRSLV
+940 QMQFTPFGTTRPLT
-954 EPSGKATRVTKSDI
+954 EPSGKASRVTKSDV
-968 RKADAKKFRESDEGK
+968 RKTQAKLWRESEEGK
-983 AIIAANKQKLED
+983 ATLAKNKQKLENEK
-995 VRRRKQLAYLKGQ
+995 RRRQLAYLKGQ

-1023 NLSKIV
+1023 NLSRIV
-1029 TNSGGKINNQ
+1029 TTPNESVSNQ
-1039 NNKKISELLRISE
+1039 NDERILNLLIKAE
-1052 LRRKRDIEEAK
+1052 EDAVLRKRINAQEYQA
-1063 RLNELGY
+1063 
-1070 RKEAEHLSKIVSGIN
+1070 ASKHSS
-1085 KPIDNINKKK
+1085 KKK
-1095 LTNLK
+1095 TVSK
-1100 IRNTYARL
+1100 KKSKDVGDRL
-1108 RDQYEFGSDKWIE
+1108 PKKHKD
-1121 YQNMI
+1121 
-1126 ALLPRY
+1126 
-1132 KNGGNLDY
+1132 GGTLDY
-1140 YSVRNK
+1140 FFIRNK

-1166 KVKEFKNGGVI
+1166 NVKEFKNGGVI

>member
-21 NKKKQELQDLYNK
+21 NKRKQELQDLYNK

-69 LKNSYRRRGSGVD
+69 LKDSYRRRGSGVD

-92 NKGDIQEINSTPS
+92 SKGDIQEINSTPS

-145 LQEPD
+145 LQEPN

-178 TTSERIDDVIRALE
+178 NTSERIDDVIRALE
-192 SNRGRFYEYLSSEDK
+192 NNRGRFYEYLSSEDK

-230 LSQGRDGNPNSEFD
+230 LSQGRNGDPNSEFD

-253 FGDYIWKYIFGS
+253 FGDYIWKYIFGDSNQQNS
-265 SDRGT
+265 S
-270 STTQESSKSPDEIK
+270 TQGSIKSEEQIK

-292 VNNLPENAP
+292 TNNLPEGAP
-301 LKYNFNGKNI
+301 LSYNFNGKNI

-320 IDPSGNLIGLRGH
+320 IDSSGNLVGLRGY

-432 AVEDYEFIGIN
+432 AVEDYEFVGIN

-501 NKLNVNPVEG
+501 NKLNINPIEG

-521 ADLYSKYGLYDNEIK
+521 ANLYSKYFNINSQYLGANEAK
-536 PFLGL
+536 GETT
-541 KYAPMSNYAG
+541 AG
-551 TGYIPSGVGMYQE
+551 GIPIRYQE

-671 VAKGAKVTKAIK
+671 IAKGAKVTKAIK
-683 TAAPILRKAF
+683 IAAPILRKAF

-765 ISFKNNEVEGFN
+765 VLFKNNEVEGFN

-887 VYHGPLTE
+887 VYHGKLTE
-895 KVPGKL
+895 KAPGKINL
-901 TNVRAPR
+901 RAPR
-908 SEILEEKEKLI
+908 SEILEQKEQLI
-919 HRVVNPTK
+919 HNVVNPTK
-927 GANDATLNSTLLE
+927 GPTDAELNSSILE
-940 SMQSTPFGTTRSLV
+940 QMQFTPFGTTRRLA
-954 EPSGKATRVTKSDI
+954 EPSGRASRMTKSDVK
-968 RKADAKKFRESDEGK
+968 KARDKIYIYSNEGK
-983 AIIAANKQKLED
+983 AEIAKNKQKLEEAKK
-995 VRRRKQLAYLKGQ
+995 RRQLAYLKGQ

-1023 NLSKIV
+1023 NLSRIV
-1029 TNSGGKINNQ
+1029 TTPNESVSNQ
-1039 NNKKISELLRISE
+1039 NDERILNLLIKAE
-1052 LRRKRDIEEAK
+1052 EDAALRKRINAQEYQA
-1063 RLNELGY
+1063 
-1070 RKEAEHLSKIVSGIN
+1070 ASKHFS
-1085 KPIDNINKKK
+1085 KKK
-1095 LTNLK
+1095 TISK
-1100 IRNTYARL
+1100 KKSKDIGDRL
-1108 RDQYEFGSDKWIE
+1108 PKKHKD
-1121 YQNMI
+1121 
-1126 ALLPRY
+1126 
-1132 KNGGNLDY
+1132 GGTLDY
-1140 YSVRNK
+1140 FFIRNK

-1207 SEVLN
+1207 SGVLN

-1231 ITKSSTGSNIES
+1231 ITKSLTGSNIES

-1367 VNANNLIRREEAAN
+1367 VNANNLMRREEAAN

-1398 AQKIGQNANIW
+1398 AQKIGQNTNIW

>member
-21 NKKKQELQDLYNK
+21 NKRKQELQDLYNK

-56 KLQNWVSSDDSRS
+56 KLQNWVSSDDSRN

-92 NKGDIQEINSTPS
+92 SKGDIQEINSTPS

-178 TTSERIDDVIRALE
+178 NTSERIDDVIRALE
-192 SNRGRFYEYLSSEDK
+192 NNRGRFYEYLSSEDK

-230 LSQGRDGNPNSEFD
+230 LSQGRNGDPNSEFD

-253 FGDYIWKYIFGS
+253 FGDYIWKYIFGDSNQQNS
-265 SDRGT
+265 SIQG
-270 STTQESSKSPDEIK
+270 STKSEEQIK
-284 KEEDEIRK
+284 KEEEEIRK

-301 LKYNFNGKNI
+301 LSYNFNGKNI

-320 IDPSGNLIGLRGH
+320 KDSSGNLVGLRGY

-368 KYLNDIYNPEV
+368 KYLNDVYNPEV

-443 NPQNVESYLSS
+443 NPQNVESYLNT
-454 GRPYKSTGIYA
+454 GRPYKSKSIYA

-614 AAFGVG
+614 AALGVG

-671 VAKGAKVTKAIK
+671 MAKGAKVTKAIK

-732 GRNVAGKKLYTQKA
+732 GRNIAGKKLYTQKA

-765 ISFKNNEVEGFN
+765 VLFKNNEVEGFN

-887 VYHGPLTE
+887 VYHGKLTE
-895 KVPGKL
+895 KAPGKINL
-901 TNVRAPR
+901 RAPR
-908 SEILEEKEKLI
+908 SEILEQKEQLI
-919 HRVVNPTK
+919 HNVVNPTK
-927 GANDATLNSTLLE
+927 GPTDAELNSSILE
-940 SMQSTPFGTTRSLV
+940 QMQFTPFGTTRRLA
-954 EPSGKATRVTKSDI
+954 EPSGRASRMTKSDVK
-968 RKADAKKFRESDEGK
+968 KARDKIYIYSNEGK
-983 AIIAANKQKLED
+983 AEIAKNKQKLEEAKK
-995 VRRRKQLAYLKGQ
+995 RRQLAYLKGQ

-1023 NLSKIV
+1023 NLSRIV
-1029 TNSGGKINNQ
+1029 TTPNESVSNQ
-1039 NNKKISELLRISE
+1039 NDERILNLLIKAE
-1052 LRRKRDIEEAK
+1052 EDAALRKRINAQEYQA
-1063 RLNELGY
+1063 
-1070 RKEAEHLSKIVSGIN
+1070 ASKHFS
-1085 KPIDNINKKK
+1085 KKK
-1095 LTNLK
+1095 TISK
-1100 IRNTYARL
+1100 KKSKDIGDRL
-1108 RDQYEFGSDKWIE
+1108 PKKHKD
-1121 YQNMI
+1121 
-1126 ALLPRY
+1126 
-1132 KNGGNLDY
+1132 GGTLDY
-1140 YSVRNK
+1140 FFIRNK

-1207 SEVLN
+1207 SGVLN

-1231 ITKSSTGSNIES
+1231 ITKSLTGSNIES

-1367 VNANNLIRREEAAN
+1367 VNANNLMRREEAAN

-1398 AQKIGQNANIW
+1398 AQKIGQNTNIW

-1422 YINTNNARKVNEQLL
+1422 YINTNNARKVHEKLL

>member
-92 NKGDIQEINSTPS
+92 SKGDIQEINSTPS

-145 LQEPD
+145 LQEPN

-178 TTSERIDDVIRALE
+178 NTSERIDDVIRALE
-192 SNRGRFYEYLSSEDK
+192 NNRGRFYEYLSSEDK

-265 SDRGT
+265 SDQGT

-443 NPQNVESYLSS
+443 NPQNVESYLNT
-454 GRPYKSTGIYA
+454 GRPYKSKSIYA

-521 ADLYSKYGLYDNEIK
+521 ADLYSKYFNINSQYLGANEAK
-536 PFLGL
+536 GETT
-541 KYAPMSNYAG
+541 AG
-551 TGYIPSGVGMYQE
+551 GIPIRYQE

-614 AAFGVG
+614 AALGVG
-620 NAVGAATGL
+620 NAVGAVTGL

-671 VAKGAKVTKAIK
+671 MAKGAKVTKAIK

-879 QISGAPTV
+879 QTLGAPTV
-887 VYHGPLTE
+887 VYHGKLTE
-895 KVPGKL
+895 KAPGKINL
-901 TNVRAPR
+901 RAPR
-908 SEILEEKEKLI
+908 SEILEQKEQLI
-919 HRVVNPTK
+919 HNVVNPTK
-927 GANDATLNSTLLE
+927 GPTDAELNSSILE
-940 SMQSTPFGTTRSLV
+940 QMQFTPFGKASRMTKSDVRKTQAKLWRES
-954 EPSGKATRVTKSDI
+954 EEGKATL
-968 RKADAKKFRESDEGK
+968 AK
-983 AIIAANKQKLED
+983 NKQKLENEK
-995 VRRRKQLAYLKGQ
+995 RRKQLAYLKGQ

-1023 NLSKIV
+1023 NLSRIV
-1029 TNSGGKINNQ
+1029 TTPNESVSNQ
-1039 NNKKISELLRISE
+1039 NDERILNLLSKAE
-1052 LRRKRDIEEAK
+1052 EDAVLRKRINAQEYQA
-1063 RLNELGY
+1063 
-1070 RKEAEHLSKIVSGIN
+1070 ASKHSS
-1085 KPIDNINKKK
+1085 KKK
-1095 LTNLK
+1095 TVSK
-1100 IRNTYARL
+1100 KKSKDVGT
-1108 RDQYEFGSDKWIE
+1108 
-1121 YQNMI
+1121 
-1126 ALLPRY
+1126 
-1132 KNGGNLDY
+1132 LDY
-1140 YSVRNK
+1140 FFIRNK

-1166 KVKEFKNGGVI
+1166 NVKEFKNGGVI

>member
-265 SDRGT
+265 SDQGT

-443 NPQNVESYLSS
+443 NPQNVESYLNT
-454 GRPYKSTGIYA
+454 GRPYKSKSIYA

-521 ADLYSKYGLYDNEIK
+521 ADLYSKYFNINSQYLGANEAK
-536 PFLGL
+536 GETT
-541 KYAPMSNYAG
+541 AG
-551 TGYIPSGVGMYQE
+551 GIPIRYQE

-671 VAKGAKVTKAIK
+671 MAKGAKVTKAIK

-756 VNVNGKTKE
+756 VNINGKTKE

-940 SMQSTPFGTTRSLV
+940 SMQSTPFGTTRPLV

-995 VRRRKQLAYLKGQ
+995 ARRRKQLAYLKGQ

-1023 NLSKIV
+1023 NLSGIV
-1029 TNSGGKINNQ
+1029 TTPNESVSNQ
-1039 NNKKISELLRISE
+1039 NDERILNLLIKAE
-1052 LRRKRDIEEAK
+1052 EDAVLRKRINAQEYQA
-1063 RLNELGY
+1063 
-1070 RKEAEHLSKIVSGIN
+1070 ASKHSS
-1085 KPIDNINKKK
+1085 KKK
-1095 LTNLK
+1095 TVSK
-1100 IRNTYARL
+1100 KKSKDVGDRL
-1108 RDQYEFGSDKWIE
+1108 PKKHKD
-1121 YQNMI
+1121 
-1126 ALLPRY
+1126 
-1132 KNGGNLDY
+1132 GGTLDY
-1140 YSVRNK
+1140 FFIRNK

-1166 KVKEFKNGGVI
+1166 NVKEFKNGGVI

-1367 VNANNLIRREEAAN
+1367 VNANNLMRREEAAN

>member
-92 NKGDIQEINSTPS
+92 SKGDIQEINSTPS

-145 LQEPD
+145 LQEPN

-178 TTSERIDDVIRALE
+178 NTSERIDDVIRALE
-192 SNRGRFYEYLSSEDK
+192 NNRGRFYEYLSSEDK

-230 LSQGRDGNPNSEFD
+230 LSQGRNGDPNSEFD

-253 FGDYIWKYIFGS
+253 FGDYIWKYIFGDSNQQNS
-265 SDRGT
+265 STQG
-270 STTQESSKSPDEIK
+270 STKSEEQIK

-292 VNNLPENAP
+292 TNNLPEGAP
-301 LKYNFNGKNI
+301 LSYNFNGKNI

-320 IDPSGNLIGLRGH
+320 KDSSGNLVGLRGY

-879 QISGAPTV
+879 QTLGAPTV
-887 VYHGPLTE
+887 VYHGKLTE
-895 KVPGKL
+895 KAPGKINL
-901 TNVRAPR
+901 RAPR
-908 SEILEEKEKLI
+908 SEILEQKEQLI
-919 HRVVNPTK
+919 HNVVNPTK
-927 GANDATLNSTLLE
+927 GPTDAELNSSILE
-940 SMQSTPFGTTRSLV
+940 QMQFTPFGTTRPLT
-954 EPSGKATRVTKSDI
+954 EPSGKASRMTKSDV
-968 RKADAKKFRESDEGK
+968 RKTQAKLWRESEEGK
-983 AIIAANKQKLED
+983 ATLAKNKQKLENEK
-995 VRRRKQLAYLKGQ
+995 RRKQLAYLKGQ

-1023 NLSKIV
+1023 NLSRIV
-1029 TNSGGKINNQ
+1029 TTPNESVSNQ
-1039 NNKKISELLRISE
+1039 NDERILNLLSKAE
-1052 LRRKRDIEEAK
+1052 EDAVLRKRINAQEYQA
-1063 RLNELGY
+1063 
-1070 RKEAEHLSKIVSGIN
+1070 ASKHSS
-1085 KPIDNINKKK
+1085 KKK
-1095 LTNLK
+1095 TVSK
-1100 IRNTYARL
+1100 KKSKDVGDRL
-1108 RDQYEFGSDKWIE
+1108 PKKHKD
-1121 YQNMI
+1121 
-1126 ALLPRY
+1126 
-1132 KNGGNLDY
+1132 GGTLDY
-1140 YSVRNK
+1140 FFIRNK

-1166 KVKEFKNGGVI
+1166 NVKEFKNGGVI

-1469 YKKDPTKLFLDPEY
+1469 YKKDLTKLFLDPEY

-1509 SGQYPKVFRFGGI
+1509 PGQYPKVFRFGGI

>member
-92 NKGDIQEINSTPS
+92 SKGDIQEINSTPS

-145 LQEPD
+145 LQEPN

-178 TTSERIDDVIRALE
+178 NTSERIDDVIRALE
-192 SNRGRFYEYLSSEDK
+192 NNRGRFYEYLSSEDK

-230 LSQGRDGNPNSEFD
+230 LSQGRNGDPNSEFD

-253 FGDYIWKYIFGS
+253 FGDYIWKYIFGDSNQQNS
-265 SDRGT
+265 STQG
-270 STTQESSKSPDEIK
+270 STKSEEQIK

-292 VNNLPENAP
+292 TNNLPEGAP
-301 LKYNFNGKNI
+301 LSYNFNGKNI

-320 IDPSGNLIGLRGH
+320 IDSSGNLVGLRGY

-443 NPQNVESYLSS
+443 NPQNVESYLNT
-454 GRPYKSTGIYA
+454 GRPYKSKSIYA

-521 ADLYSKYGLYDNEIK
+521 ADLYSKYFNINSQYLGANEAK
-536 PFLGL
+536 GETT
-541 KYAPMSNYAG
+541 AG
-551 TGYIPSGVGMYQE
+551 GIPIRYQE

-671 VAKGAKVTKAIK
+671 MAKGAKVTKAIK

-879 QISGAPTV
+879 QTLGAPTV
-887 VYHGPLTE
+887 VYHGKLTE
-895 KVPGKL
+895 KAPGKINL
-901 TNVRAPR
+901 RAPR
-908 SEILEEKEKLI
+908 SEILEQKEQLI
-919 HRVVNPTK
+919 HNVVNPTK
-927 GANDATLNSTLLE
+927 GPTDAELNSSILE
-940 SMQSTPFGTTRSLV
+940 QMQFTPFGTTRPLT
-954 EPSGKATRVTKSDI
+954 EPSGKASRMTKSDV
-968 RKADAKKFRESDEGK
+968 RKTQAKLWRESEEGK
-983 AIIAANKQKLED
+983 ATLAKNKQKLENEK
-995 VRRRKQLAYLKGQ
+995 RRRQLAYLKGQ

-1023 NLSKIV
+1023 NLSRIV
-1029 TNSGGKINNQ
+1029 TTPNESVSNQ
-1039 NNKKISELLRISE
+1039 NDERILNLLSKAE
-1052 LRRKRDIEEAK
+1052 EDAVLRKRINAQEYQA
-1063 RLNELGY
+1063 
-1070 RKEAEHLSKIVSGIN
+1070 ASKHSS
-1085 KPIDNINKKK
+1085 KKK
-1095 LTNLK
+1095 TVSK
-1100 IRNTYARL
+1100 KKSKDVGDRL
-1108 RDQYEFGSDKWIE
+1108 PKKHKD
-1121 YQNMI
+1121 
-1126 ALLPRY
+1126 
-1132 KNGGNLDY
+1132 GGTLDY
-1140 YSVRNK
+1140 FFIRNK

-1166 KVKEFKNGGVI
+1166 NVKEFKNGGVI

-1212 NNTFDFNLKP
+1212 NNAFDFNLKP

-1231 ITKSSTGSNIES
+1231 ITKSSTDSNIES

-1367 VNANNLIRREEAAN
+1367 VNANNLMRREEAAN

>member
-69 LKNSYRRRGSGVD
+69 LKDSYRRRGSGVD

-92 NKGDIQEINSTPS
+92 SKGDIQEINSTPS

-145 LQEPD
+145 LQEPN

-178 TTSERIDDVIRALE
+178 NTSERIDDVIRALE
-192 SNRGRFYEYLSSEDK
+192 NNRGRFYEYLSSEDK

-230 LSQGRDGNPNSEFD
+230 LSQGRNGDPNSEFD

-253 FGDYIWKYIFGS
+253 FGDYIWKYIFGDSNQQNS
-265 SDRGT
+265 STQG
-270 STTQESSKSPDEIK
+270 STKSEEQIK

-292 VNNLPENAP
+292 TNNLPEGAP
-301 LKYNFNGKNI
+301 LSYNFNGKNI

-320 IDPSGNLIGLRGH
+320 IDSSGNLVGLRGY

-432 AVEDYEFIGIN
+432 AVEDYEFVGIN

-501 NKLNVNPVEG
+501 NKLNINPIEG

-521 ADLYSKYGLYDNEIK
+521 ADLYSKYFNINSQYLGANEAK
-536 PFLGL
+536 GETT
-541 KYAPMSNYAG
+541 AG
-551 TGYIPSGVGMYQE
+551 GIPIRYQE

-671 VAKGAKVTKAIK
+671 MAKGAKVTKAIK

-822 GKVKETKVAGR
+822 GKVKETKVTGR

-847 LSSFQKGLVAEQA
+847 LSAFQKGLVAEQA

-867 QKQLEDNNIYLG
+867 QKQLENNNIYLG

-901 TNVRAPR
+901 TNIRAPR

-940 SMQSTPFGTTRSLV
+940 SMQSTPFGTTRPLV

-995 VRRRKQLAYLKGQ
+995 AGRRKQLAYLKGQ

-1023 NLSKIV
+1023 NLSRIV
-1029 TNSGGKINNQ
+1029 TTPNESVSNQ
-1039 NNKKISELLRISE
+1039 NDERILNLLIKAE
-1052 LRRKRDIEEAK
+1052 EDAVLRKRIDAQEYQA
-1063 RLNELGY
+1063 
-1070 RKEAEHLSKIVSGIN
+1070 ASKHSS
-1085 KPIDNINKKK
+1085 KKK
-1095 LTNLK
+1095 TVSK
-1100 IRNTYARL
+1100 KKSKDVGDRL
-1108 RDQYEFGSDKWIE
+1108 PKKHKD
-1121 YQNMI
+1121 
-1126 ALLPRY
+1126 
-1132 KNGGNLDY
+1132 GGTLDY
-1140 YSVRNK
+1140 FFIRNK

-1166 KVKEFKNGGVI
+1166 NVKEFKNGGVI

>member
-92 NKGDIQEINSTPS
+92 SKGDIQEINSTPS

-145 LQEPD
+145 LQEPN

-178 TTSERIDDVIRALE
+178 NTSERIDDVIRALE
-192 SNRGRFYEYLSSEDK
+192 NNRGRFYEYLSSEDK

-230 LSQGRDGNPNSEFD
+230 LSQGRNGDPNSEFD

-253 FGDYIWKYIFGS
+253 FGDYIWKYIFGDSNQQNS
-265 SDRGT
+265 STQG
-270 STTQESSKSPDEIK
+270 STKSEEQIK

-292 VNNLPENAP
+292 TNNLPEGAP
-301 LKYNFNGKNI
+301 LSYNFNGKNI

-320 IDPSGNLIGLRGH
+320 IDSSGNLVGLRGY

-368 KYLNDIYNPEV
+368 KYLNDVYNPEV

-443 NPQNVESYLSS
+443 NPQNVESYLNT
-454 GRPYKSTGIYA
+454 GRPYKSKSIYA

-501 NKLNVNPVEG
+501 NKLNINPVEG

-521 ADLYSKYGLYDNEIK
+521 ADLYSKYFNINSQYLGANEAK
-536 PFLGL
+536 GETT
-541 KYAPMSNYAG
+541 AG
-551 TGYIPSGVGMYQE
+551 GIPIRYQE

-671 VAKGAKVTKAIK
+671 MAKGAKVTKAIK

-791 LKSQYTDLTDE
+791 LKSQYKDLTDE

-879 QISGAPTV
+879 QILGAPTV
-887 VYHGPLTE
+887 VYHGKLTE
-895 KVPGKL
+895 KAPGKINL
-901 TNVRAPR
+901 RAPR
-908 SEILEEKEKLI
+908 SEILEQKEQLI
-919 HRVVNPTK
+919 HNVVNPTK
-927 GANDATLNSTLLE
+927 GPTDAELNSSLLE
-940 SMQSTPFGTTRSLV
+940 QMQFTPFGTTRPLT
-954 EPSGKATRVTKSDI
+954 EPSGKASRVTKSDV
-968 RKADAKKFRESDEGK
+968 RKTQAKLWRESEEGK
-983 AIIAANKQKLED
+983 ATLAKNKQKLENEK
-995 VRRRKQLAYLKGQ
+995 RRRQSAYLKGQ

-1023 NLSKIV
+1023 NLSRIV
-1029 TNSGGKINNQ
+1029 TTPNESVSNQ
-1039 NNKKISELLRISE
+1039 NDERILNLLIKAE
-1052 LRRKRDIEEAK
+1052 EDAVLRKRINAQEYQA
-1063 RLNELGY
+1063 
-1070 RKEAEHLSKIVSGIN
+1070 ASKHSS
-1085 KPIDNINKKK
+1085 KKK
-1095 LTNLK
+1095 TVSK
-1100 IRNTYARL
+1100 KKSKDVGDRL
-1108 RDQYEFGSDKWIE
+1108 PKKHKD
-1121 YQNMI
+1121 
-1126 ALLPRY
+1126 
-1132 KNGGNLDY
+1132 GGTLDY
-1140 YSVRNK
+1140 FFIRNK

-1166 KVKEFKNGGVI
+1166 NVKEFKNGGVI

-1201 RIRRID
+1201 RIKRID

-1222 MNKPSLNTP
+1222 MNTSSLNTP

-1313 AANLEGLTR
+1313 AANLEGLIR

>member
-21 NKKKQELQDLYNK
+21 NKRKQKLQDLYNK

-56 KLQNWVSSDDSRS
+56 KLQNWVSSDDSRN

-92 NKGDIQEINSTPS
+92 SKGDIQEINSTPS

-178 TTSERIDDVIRALE
+178 NTSERIDDVIRALE
-192 SNRGRFYEYLSSEDK
+192 NNRRRFYEYLSSEDK

-230 LSQGRDGNPNSEFD
+230 LSQGRNGDPNSEFD

-253 FGDYIWKYIFGS
+253 FGDYIWKYIFGDSNQQNS
-265 SDRGT
+265 STQG
-270 STTQESSKSPDEIK
+270 STKSEEQIK
-284 KEEDEIRK
+284 KEEDEIRE

-301 LKYNFNGKNI
+301 LSYNFNGKNI

-320 IDPSGNLIGLRGH
+320 KDSSGNLVGLRGY

-368 KYLNDIYNPEV
+368 KYLNDVYNPEV

-481 QGYLQFS
+481 QGYLQFN

-521 ADLYSKYGLYDNEIK
+521 ADLYSKYFNINSQYLGANEAK
-536 PFLGL
+536 GETT
-541 KYAPMSNYAG
+541 AG
-551 TGYIPSGVGMYQE
+551 GIPIRYQE

-606 DVAGLAST
+606 DVVGLAST

-671 VAKGAKVTKAIK
+671 MAKGAKVTKAIK

-765 ISFKNNEVEGFN
+765 VLFKNNEVEGFN

-887 VYHGPLTE
+887 VYHGKLTE
-895 KVPGKL
+895 KAPGKINL
-901 TNVRAPR
+901 RAPR
-908 SEILEEKEKLI
+908 SEILEQKEQLI
-919 HRVVNPTK
+919 HNVVNPTK
-927 GANDATLNSTLLE
+927 GPTDAELNSSILE
-940 SMQSTPFGTTRSLV
+940 QMQFTPFGTTRPLT
-954 EPSGKATRVTKSDI
+954 EPSEKAGRMTKSDI
-968 RKADAKKFRESDEGK
+968 RKTQAKLWRESEEGK
-983 AIIAANKQKLED
+983 ATLAKNKQKLENEK
-995 VRRRKQLAYLKGQ
+995 RRKQLAYLKGQ

-1023 NLSKIV
+1023 NLSRIV
-1029 TNSGGKINNQ
+1029 TTPNESVSNQ
-1039 NNKKISELLRISE
+1039 NDERILNLLIKAE
-1052 LRRKRDIEEAK
+1052 EDAALRKRINAQEYQA
-1063 RLNELGY
+1063 
-1070 RKEAEHLSKIVSGIN
+1070 ASKHSS
-1085 KPIDNINKKK
+1085 KKK
-1095 LTNLK
+1095 TVSK
-1100 IRNTYARL
+1100 KKSKDVGDRL
-1108 RDQYEFGSDKWIE
+1108 PKKHKD
-1121 YQNMI
+1121 
-1126 ALLPRY
+1126 
-1132 KNGGNLDY
+1132 GGTLDY
-1140 YSVRNK
+1140 FFIRNK

-1191 EVVVTRKSPS
+1191 KVIVTGKSPS

-1207 SEVLN
+1207 SGVLN

-1222 MNKPSLNTP
+1222 MNTSSLNIP

-1367 VNANNLIRREEAAN
+1367 VNANNLMRREEAAN

-1422 YINTNNARKVNEQLL
+1422 YINTNNARKVHEKLL

>member
-92 NKGDIQEINSTPS
+92 SKGDIQEINSTPS

-145 LQEPD
+145 LQEPN

-178 TTSERIDDVIRALE
+178 NTSERIDDVIRALE

-265 SDRGT
+265 SDQGT

-362 YVGSNV
+362 YVSSNV
-368 KYLNDIYNPEV
+368 KYLNDIYNPEI
-379 YSWRKNAENIK
+379 YKWKKNAENIK

-443 NPQNVESYLSS
+443 NPQNVESYLNT
-454 GRPYKSTGIYA
+454 GRPYKSKSIYA

-521 ADLYSKYGLYDNEIK
+521 ADLYSKYFNINSQYLGANEAK
-536 PFLGL
+536 GETT
-541 KYAPMSNYAG
+541 AG
-551 TGYIPSGVGMYQE
+551 GIPIRYQE

-671 VAKGAKVTKAIK
+671 MAKGAKVTKAIK

-879 QISGAPTV
+879 QTLGAPTV
-887 VYHGPLTE
+887 VYHGKLTE
-895 KVPGKL
+895 KAPGKINL
-901 TNVRAPR
+901 RAPR
-908 SEILEEKEKLI
+908 SEILEQKEQLI
-919 HRVVNPTK
+919 HNVVNPTK
-927 GANDATLNSTLLE
+927 GPTDAELNSSILE
-940 SMQSTPFGTTRSLV
+940 QMQFTPFGTTRPLT
-954 EPSGKATRVTKSDI
+954 EPSGKASRVTKSDV
-968 RKADAKKFRESDEGK
+968 RKTQAKLWRESEEGK
-983 AIIAANKQKLED
+983 ATLAKNKQKLENEK
-995 VRRRKQLAYLKGQ
+995 RRRQLAYLKGQ

-1023 NLSKIV
+1023 NLSRIV
-1029 TNSGGKINNQ
+1029 TTPNESVSNQ
-1039 NNKKISELLRISE
+1039 NDERILNLLSKAE
-1052 LRRKRDIEEAK
+1052 EDAVLRKRINAQEYQA
-1063 RLNELGY
+1063 
-1070 RKEAEHLSKIVSGIN
+1070 ASKHSS
-1085 KPIDNINKKK
+1085 KKK
-1095 LTNLK
+1095 TVSK
-1100 IRNTYARL
+1100 KKSKDVGDRL
-1108 RDQYEFGSDKWIE
+1108 PKKHKD
-1121 YQNMI
+1121 
-1126 ALLPRY
+1126 
-1132 KNGGNLDY
+1132 GGTLDY
-1140 YSVRNK
+1140 FFIRNK

-1166 KVKEFKNGGVI
+1166 NVKEFKNGGVI

-1212 NNTFDFNLKP
+1212 NNTLDFNLKP
-1222 MNKPSLNTP
+1222 MNTSSLNTP

>member
-92 NKGDIQEINSTPS
+92 SKGDIQEINSTPS

-145 LQEPD
+145 LQEPN

-178 TTSERIDDVIRALE
+178 NTSERIDDVIRALE
-192 SNRGRFYEYLSSEDK
+192 NNRGRFYEYLSSEDK

-230 LSQGRDGNPNSEFD
+230 LSQGRNGDPNSEFD

-253 FGDYIWKYIFGS
+253 FGDYIWKYIFGDSNQQNS
-265 SDRGT
+265 STQG
-270 STTQESSKSPDEIK
+270 STKSEEQIK

-292 VNNLPENAP
+292 TNNLPEGAP
-301 LKYNFNGKNI
+301 LSYNFNGKNI

-320 IDPSGNLIGLRGH
+320 IDSSGNLVGLRGY

-564 GGILRNSISS
+564 GGVLRNSISS

-671 VAKGAKVTKAIK
+671 MAKGAKVIKAIK

-765 ISFKNNEVEGFN
+765 VLFKNNEVEGFN

-879 QISGAPTV
+879 QTLGAPTV
-887 VYHGPLTE
+887 VYHGKLTE
-895 KVPGKL
+895 KAPGKINL
-901 TNVRAPR
+901 RAPR
-908 SEILEEKEKLI
+908 SEILKQKEQLI
-919 HRVVNPTK
+919 HNVVNPTK
-927 GANDATLNSTLLE
+927 GPTDAELNSSILE
-940 SMQSTPFGTTRSLV
+940 QMQFTPFGTTRPLT
-954 EPSGKATRVTKSDI
+954 EPSGKASRVTKSDV
-968 RKADAKKFRESDEGK
+968 RKTQAKLWRESKEGK
-983 AIIAANKQKLED
+983 ATLAKNKQKLENEK
-995 VRRRKQLAYLKGQ
+995 RRRQLAYLKGQ

-1023 NLSKIV
+1023 NLSRIV
-1029 TNSGGKINNQ
+1029 TTPNESVSNQ
-1039 NNKKISELLRISE
+1039 NDERILNLLSKAE
-1052 LRRKRDIEEAK
+1052 EDAVLRKRINAQEYQA
-1063 RLNELGY
+1063 
-1070 RKEAEHLSKIVSGIN
+1070 ASKHSS
-1085 KPIDNINKKK
+1085 KKK
-1095 LTNLK
+1095 TVSK
-1100 IRNTYARL
+1100 KKSKDVGDRL
-1108 RDQYEFGSDKWIE
+1108 PKKHKD
-1121 YQNMI
+1121 
-1126 ALLPRY
+1126 
-1132 KNGGNLDY
+1132 GGTLDY
-1140 YSVRNK
+1140 FFIRNK

-1166 KVKEFKNGGVI
+1166 NVKEFKNGGVI

-1222 MNKPSLNTP
+1222 MNKPSLNTS

-1381 RNRLA
+1381 KNRLA

>member
-1 MAQVPKFETGGKSP
+1 MAQIPKFETGGKSP

-92 NKGDIQEINSTPS
+92 SKGDIQEINSTPS

-265 SDRGT
+265 SDQGT

-362 YVGSNV
+362 YVSSNV
-368 KYLNDIYNPEV
+368 KYLNDIYNPEI
-379 YSWRKNAENIK
+379 YKWKKNAENIK

-443 NPQNVESYLSS
+443 NPQNVENYLNT
-454 GRPYKSTGIYA
+454 GRPYKSKSIYA

-521 ADLYSKYGLYDNEIK
+521 ADLYSKYFNINSQYLGANEAK
-536 PFLGL
+536 GETT
-541 KYAPMSNYAG
+541 AG
-551 TGYIPSGVGMYQE
+551 GIPIRYQE

-671 VAKGAKVTKAIK
+671 MAKGAKVTKAIK

-879 QISGAPTV
+879 QTLGAPTV
-887 VYHGPLTE
+887 VYHGKLTE
-895 KVPGKL
+895 KAPGKINL
-901 TNVRAPR
+901 RAPR
-908 SEILEEKEKLI
+908 SEILEQKEQLI
-919 HRVVNPTK
+919 HNVVNPTK
-927 GANDATLNSTLLE
+927 GPTDAELNSSILE
-940 SMQSTPFGTTRSLV
+940 QMQFTPFGTTRPLT
-954 EPSGKATRVTKSDI
+954 EPSGKASRVTKSDV
-968 RKADAKKFRESDEGK
+968 RKTQAKLWRESEEGK
-983 AIIAANKQKLED
+983 ATLAKNKQKLENEK
-995 VRRRKQLAYLKGQ
+995 RRRQLAYLKGQ

-1023 NLSKIV
+1023 NLSRIV
-1029 TNSGGKINNQ
+1029 TTPNESVSNQ
-1039 NNKKISELLRISE
+1039 NDERILNLLSKAE
-1052 LRRKRDIEEAK
+1052 EDAVLRKRINAQEYQA
-1063 RLNELGY
+1063 
-1070 RKEAEHLSKIVSGIN
+1070 ASKHSS
-1085 KPIDNINKKK
+1085 KKK
-1095 LTNLK
+1095 TVSK
-1100 IRNTYARL
+1100 KKSKDVGDRL
-1108 RDQYEFGSDKWIE
+1108 PKK
-1121 YQNMI
+1121 
-1126 ALLPRY
+1126 Y
-1132 KNGGNLDY
+1132 KDGGTLDY
-1140 YSVRNK
+1140 FFIRNK

-1166 KVKEFKNGGVI
+1166 NVKEFKNGGVI

-1212 NNTFDFNLKP
+1212 NNTLDFNLKP
-1222 MNKPSLNTP
+1222 MNTSSLNTP

>member
-21 NKKKQELQDLYNK
+21 NKRKQELQDLYNK

-145 LQEPD
+145 LQEPN

-178 TTSERIDDVIRALE
+178 NTSERIDDVIRALE

-265 SDRGT
+265 SDQGT

-443 NPQNVESYLSS
+443 NPQNVESYLNT
-454 GRPYKSTGIYA
+454 GRPYKSKSIYA

-521 ADLYSKYGLYDNEIK
+521 ADLYSKYFNINSQYLGANEAK
-536 PFLGL
+536 GETT
-541 KYAPMSNYAG
+541 AG
-551 TGYIPSGVGMYQE
+551 GIPIRYQE

-671 VAKGAKVTKAIK
+671 MAKGAKVTKAIK

-732 GRNVAGKKLYTQKA
+732 GRNVVGKKLYTQKA

-879 QISGAPTV
+879 QTLGAPTV
-887 VYHGPLTE
+887 VYHGKLTE
-895 KVPGKL
+895 KAPGKINL
-901 TNVRAPR
+901 RAPR
-908 SEILEEKEKLI
+908 SEILEQKEQLI
-919 HRVVNPTK
+919 HNVVNPTK
-927 GANDATLNSTLLE
+927 GPTDAELNSSILE
-940 SMQSTPFGTTRSLV
+940 QMQFTPFGTTRPLT
-954 EPSGKATRVTKSDI
+954 EPSGKASRVTKSDV
-968 RKADAKKFRESDEGK
+968 RKTQAKLWRESEEGK
-983 AIIAANKQKLED
+983 ATLAKNKQKLENEK
-995 VRRRKQLAYLKGQ
+995 RRKQLAYLKGQ

-1023 NLSKIV
+1023 NLSRIV
-1029 TNSGGKINNQ
+1029 TTPNESVSNQ
-1039 NNKKISELLRISE
+1039 NDERILNLLSKAE
-1052 LRRKRDIEEAK
+1052 EDAVLRKRINAQEYQA
-1063 RLNELGY
+1063 
-1070 RKEAEHLSKIVSGIN
+1070 ASKHSS
-1085 KPIDNINKKK
+1085 KKK
-1095 LTNLK
+1095 TVSK
-1100 IRNTYARL
+1100 KKSKDVGDRL
-1108 RDQYEFGSDKWIE
+1108 PKKHKD
-1121 YQNMI
+1121 
-1126 ALLPRY
+1126 
-1132 KNGGNLDY
+1132 GGTLDY
-1140 YSVRNK
+1140 FFIRNK

-1166 KVKEFKNGGVI
+1166 NVKEFKNGGVI

-1322 TPLTSDAD
+1322 TPLTSDVD

-1367 VNANNLIRREEAAN
+1367 VNANNLIRKEEAAN

>member
-21 NKKKQELQDLYNK
+21 NKRKQELQDLYNK

-56 KLQNWVSSDDSRS
+56 KLQNWVSSDDSRN

-92 NKGDIQEINSTPS
+92 SKGDIQEINSTPS

-178 TTSERIDDVIRALE
+178 NTSERIDDVIRALE
-192 SNRGRFYEYLSSEDK
+192 NNRGRFYEYLSSEDK

-230 LSQGRDGNPNSEFD
+230 LSQGRNGDPNSEFD

-253 FGDYIWKYIFGS
+253 FGDYIWKYIFGDSNQQNS
-265 SDRGT
+265 STQG
-270 STTQESSKSPDEIK
+270 STKSEEQIK

-292 VNNLPENAP
+292 TNNLPENAP
-301 LKYNFNGKNI
+301 LSYNFNGKNI

-320 IDPSGNLIGLRGH
+320 IDSSGNLVGLRGY

-368 KYLNDIYNPEV
+368 KYLNDVYNPEV

-614 AAFGVG
+614 AALGVG

-671 VAKGAKVTKAIK
+671 IAKGAKVTKAIK

-732 GRNVAGKKLYTQKA
+732 SRNVAGKKLYTQKA

-765 ISFKNNEVEGFN
+765 VLFKNNEVEGFN

-879 QISGAPTV
+879 QTLGAPTV
-887 VYHGPLTE
+887 VYHGKLTE
-895 KVPGKL
+895 KAPGKINL
-901 TNVRAPR
+901 RAPR
-908 SEILEEKEKLI
+908 SEILEQKEQLI
-919 HRVVNPTK
+919 HNVVNPTK
-927 GANDATLNSTLLE
+927 GPTDAELNSSILE
-940 SMQSTPFGTTRSLV
+940 QMQFTPFGTTRRLA
-954 EPSGKATRVTKSDI
+954 EPSGRASRMTKSDVK
-968 RKADAKKFRESDEGK
+968 KARDKIYIYSNEGK
-983 AIIAANKQKLED
+983 AEIAKNKQKLEEAKK
-995 VRRRKQLAYLKGQ
+995 RRQLAYLKGQ

-1023 NLSKIV
+1023 NLSRIV
-1029 TNSGGKINNQ
+1029 TTPNESVSNQ
-1039 NNKKISELLRISE
+1039 NDERILNLLIKAE
-1052 LRRKRDIEEAK
+1052 EDAALRKRINAQEYQA
-1063 RLNELGY
+1063 
-1070 RKEAEHLSKIVSGIN
+1070 ASKHSS
-1085 KPIDNINKKK
+1085 KKK
-1095 LTNLK
+1095 TVSK
-1100 IRNTYARL
+1100 KKSKDVGDRL
-1108 RDQYEFGSDKWIE
+1108 PKKHKD
-1121 YQNMI
+1121 
-1126 ALLPRY
+1126 
-1132 KNGGNLDY
+1132 GGTLDY
-1140 YSVRNK
+1140 FFIRNK

-1212 NNTFDFNLKP
+1212 NNTFDFNLKS
-1222 MNKPSLNTP
+1222 MNTPSLNTP
-1231 ITKSSTGSNIES
+1231 ITKSSAGSNVES

-1277 YKTLKKDLRPSLI
+1277 YKTLRKNLRPSLI

-1367 VNANNLIRREEAAN
+1367 VNANNLMRREEAAN

-1386 TTEYLN
+1386 ITEYLN

>member
-21 NKKKQELQDLYNK
+21 NKRKQELQDLYNK

-56 KLQNWVSSDDSRS
+56 KLQNWVSSNDSRS

-92 NKGDIQEINSTPS
+92 SKGDIQEINSTPS

-145 LQEPD
+145 LQEPN

-178 TTSERIDDVIRALE
+178 NTSERIDDVIRALE
-192 SNRGRFYEYLSSEDK
+192 NNRGRFYEYLSSEDK

-265 SDRGT
+265 SDQGT

-443 NPQNVESYLSS
+443 NPQNVESYLNT
-454 GRPYKSTGIYA
+454 GRPYKSKSIYA

-521 ADLYSKYGLYDNEIK
+521 ANLYSKYFNINSQYLGANEAKGETTAGGI
-536 PFLGL
+536 PFR
-541 KYAPMSNYAG
+541 
-551 TGYIPSGVGMYQE
+551 YQE

-639 YKRDD
+639 YKRDN

-940 SMQSTPFGTTRSLV
+940 SMQSTPFGTTRPLV

-995 VRRRKQLAYLKGQ
+995 ARRRKQLAYLKGQ

-1023 NLSKIV
+1023 NLSGIV
-1029 TNSGGKINNQ
+1029 TTPNESVSNQ
-1039 NNKKISELLRISE
+1039 NDERILNLLIKAE
-1052 LRRKRDIEEAK
+1052 EDAVLRKRINAQEYQA
-1063 RLNELGY
+1063 
-1070 RKEAEHLSKIVSGIN
+1070 ASKHSS
-1085 KPIDNINKKK
+1085 KKK
-1095 LTNLK
+1095 TVSK
-1100 IRNTYARL
+1100 KKSKDVGDRL
-1108 RDQYEFGSDKWIE
+1108 PKKHKD
-1121 YQNMI
+1121 
-1126 ALLPRY
+1126 
-1132 KNGGNLDY
+1132 GGTLDY
-1140 YSVRNK
+1140 FFIRNK

-1166 KVKEFKNGGVI
+1166 NVKEFKNGGVI

-1222 MNKPSLNTP
+1222 MNTSSLNTP

-1469 YKKDPTKLFLDPEY
+1469 YKKDLTKLFLDPEY

-1495 KGLKRSID
+1495 KGLKRSIN

>member
-21 NKKKQELQDLYNK
+21 NKRKQELQDLYNK

-92 NKGDIQEINSTPS
+92 SKGDIQEINSTPS

-145 LQEPD
+145 LQEPN

-178 TTSERIDDVIRALE
+178 NTSERIDDIIRALE
-192 SNRGRFYEYLSSEDK
+192 NNRGRFYEYLSSEDK

-230 LSQGRDGNPNSEFD
+230 LSQGRNGDPNSEFD

-253 FGDYIWKYIFGS
+253 FGDYIWKYIFGDSNQQNS
-265 SDRGT
+265 STQG
-270 STTQESSKSPDEIK
+270 STKSEEQIK

-292 VNNLPENAP
+292 TNNLPEGAP
-301 LKYNFNGKNI
+301 LSYNFNGKNI

-320 IDPSGNLIGLRGH
+320 KDSSGNLVGLRGY

-350 DTDYIPYEKIKD
+350 DTGYIPYEKIKD

-541 KYAPMSNYAG
+541 KYAPTSNYAG

-879 QISGAPTV
+879 QTLGAPTV
-887 VYHGPLTE
+887 VYHGKLTE
-895 KVPGKL
+895 KAPGKINL
-901 TNVRAPR
+901 RAPR
-908 SEILEEKEKLI
+908 SEILEQKEQLI
-919 HRVVNPTK
+919 HNVVNPTK
-927 GANDATLNSTLLE
+927 GPTDAELNSSILE
-940 SMQSTPFGTTRSLV
+940 QMQFTPFGTTRPLT
-954 EPSGKATRVTKSDI
+954 EPSGKASRVTKSDV
-968 RKADAKKFRESDEGK
+968 RKTQAKLWRESEEGK
-983 AIIAANKQKLED
+983 ATLAKNKQKLENEK
-995 VRRRKQLAYLKGQ
+995 RRRQSAYLKGQ

-1023 NLSKIV
+1023 NLSRIV
-1029 TNSGGKINNQ
+1029 TTPNESVSNQ
-1039 NNKKISELLRISE
+1039 NDERILNLLIKAE
-1052 LRRKRDIEEAK
+1052 EDAVLRKRINAQEYQA
-1063 RLNELGY
+1063 
-1070 RKEAEHLSKIVSGIN
+1070 ASKHSS
-1085 KPIDNINKKK
+1085 KKK
-1095 LTNLK
+1095 TVSK
-1100 IRNTYARL
+1100 KKSKDVGDRL
-1108 RDQYEFGSDKWIE
+1108 PKKHKD
-1121 YQNMI
+1121 
-1126 ALLPRY
+1126 
-1132 KNGGNLDY
+1132 GGTLDY
-1140 YSVRNK
+1140 FFIRNK

>member
-21 NKKKQELQDLYNK
+21 NKRKQELQDLYNK

-92 NKGDIQEINSTPS
+92 SKGDIQEINSTPS

-145 LQEPD
+145 LQEPN

-178 TTSERIDDVIRALE
+178 NTSERIDDVIRALE
-192 SNRGRFYEYLSSEDK
+192 NNRGRFYEYLSSEDK

-230 LSQGRDGNPNSEFD
+230 LSQGRNGDPNSEFD

-253 FGDYIWKYIFGS
+253 FGDYIWKYIFGDSNQQNS
-265 SDRGT
+265 STQG
-270 STTQESSKSPDEIK
+270 STKSEEQIK

-292 VNNLPENAP
+292 VNNLPENSP
-301 LKYNFNGKNI
+301 LSYNFNGKNI
-311 VVTKEGLRE
+311 VATKEGLRE
-320 IDPSGNLIGLRGH
+320 IDSSGNLVGLRGY

-368 KYLNDIYNPEV
+368 KYLNDVYNPKV

-443 NPQNVESYLSS
+443 NPQNVESYLNT
-454 GRPYKSTGIYA
+454 GRPYKSKSIYA

-614 AAFGVG
+614 AALGVG

-671 VAKGAKVTKAIK
+671 IAKGAKVTKAIK

-732 GRNVAGKKLYTQKA
+732 SRNIAGKKLYTQKA

-765 ISFKNNEVEGFN
+765 VLFKNNEVEGFN

-879 QISGAPTV
+879 QISGTPTV
-887 VYHGPLTE
+887 VYHGKLTE
-895 KVPGKL
+895 KAPGKINL
-901 TNVRAPR
+901 RAPR
-908 SEILEEKEKLI
+908 SEILEQKEQLI
-919 HRVVNPTK
+919 HNVVNPTK
-927 GANDATLNSTLLE
+927 GPTDAELNSSILE
-940 SMQSTPFGTTRSLV
+940 QMQFTPFGTTRRLA
-954 EPSGKATRVTKSDI
+954 EPSGRASRMTKSDVK
-968 RKADAKKFRESDEGK
+968 KARDKIYIYSNEGK
-983 AIIAANKQKLED
+983 AEIAKNKQKLEEAKK
-995 VRRRKQLAYLKGQ
+995 RRQLAYLKGQ

-1023 NLSKIV
+1023 NLSRIV
-1029 TNSGGKINNQ
+1029 TTPNESVSNQ
-1039 NNKKISELLRISE
+1039 NDERILNLLIKAE
-1052 LRRKRDIEEAK
+1052 EDAALRKRINAQEYQA
-1063 RLNELGY
+1063 
-1070 RKEAEHLSKIVSGIN
+1070 ASKHFS
-1085 KPIDNINKKK
+1085 KKK
-1095 LTNLK
+1095 TISK
-1100 IRNTYARL
+1100 KKSKDIGDRL
-1108 RDQYEFGSDKWIE
+1108 PKKHKD
-1121 YQNMI
+1121 
-1126 ALLPRY
+1126 
-1132 KNGGNLDY
+1132 GGTLDY
-1140 YSVRNK
+1140 FFIRNK

-1207 SEVLN
+1207 SGVLN

-1231 ITKSSTGSNIES
+1231 ITKSLTGSNIES

-1367 VNANNLIRREEAAN
+1367 VNANNLMRREEAAN

-1509 SGQYPKVFRFGGI
+1509 SGQYPKIFRFGGI